1 MYDRRSLNCL
11 FFNVFLFFM
20 ESKHLVFTEE
30 HIFYGLIKS
39 DKVKELLNLC
49 AIDFYK
55 LNKQLEEF
63 FSKLPLRG
71 DYILEYVSSMD
82 YLYDDIISTLFFY
95 KKPYKIQEKD
105 LLWVLVKKRKN
116 SILDALLNSGFNL
129 TIFDKLIEVHDYLGI
144 NTNSDSGRDSELIA
158 EYIHN
163 NSLKSKGGFHIFDD
177 NRDKLDQNNIFLE
190 NKNSIGNFLTNVIDA
205 LDLNLKHNPLIGRNR
220 ELSRL
225 IQVILRK
232 HKSNPILFGEPGVG
246 KTILIQGLA
255 YKIKIENVPKD
266 LIGYEIYSLDIGRLI
281 SGTKYRGDLESRI
294 NRVLDFLNSRK
305 KVMLFID
312 EIHMIVGAGATSFG
326 SMDVSN
332 LLKPILTLGK
342 IKFIGATTEYEYR
355 KFFLKDKALMRRFQ
369 SIELKEP
376 GFDDTYNIL
385 QEIKKD
391 YERYHNVEYTDEAI
405 QACITMSQKYIKD
418 RFLPDKAFDILD
430 ELGSKFKLENIKRS
444 ITKDDVCDLI
454 KSVVGS
460 NIFNFEEYDSELL
473 INLENRIKKELI
485 VHDSLVFDL
494 MLNIK
499 LLKFNLL
506 ANRSTIGIFAFVGSS
521 GVGKGKLTDILS
533 EEFKIPKF
541 NINMGEYSDFSSLD
555 RLIGPVLNNDGHY
568 ESARFFKFLN
578 KSTNSIIFLSDFDKC
593 NKRVLNFF
601 LEGFKTGRIFDGL
614 GKKASLSESL
624 IVIGINVENK
634 ELNSIG
640 FKNRMRMGD
649 DFNLVLEKRFPNE
662 FLELIDHV
670 FVFQSIDEVN
680 FEKVIFNELG
690 SFAKILRDRKF
701 DVFFE
706 KSVVDYIRE
715 KIYGKG
721 YGLKSVKK
729 FIFKEVGKVL
739 IDEILFKKIENSGKI
754 KIYLDETIKYKFL

>member
-1 MYDRRSLNCL
+1 
-11 FFNVFLFFM
+11 M
-20 ESKHLVFTEE
+20 ESRHLVFTEE

-71 DYILEYVSSMD
+71 NYIPDYVSSMD
-82 YLYDDIISTLFFY
+82 YLYDDIISVLFFY

-116 SILDALLNSGFNL
+116 SILDALLSSGFNL
-129 TIFDKLIEVHDYLGI
+129 TIFDKLIEVHDYLAV
-144 NTNSDSGRDSELIA
+144 NTKSASGDSELIA

-163 NSLKSKGGFHIFDD
+163 NAPKRKGGFHIFDD
-177 NRDKLDQNNIFLE
+177 KRDELDQNNIFLE
-190 NKNSIGNFLTNVIDA
+190 SKDSIGNFLTNVIDT
-205 LDLNLKHNPLIGRNR
+205 LDLKYNPLIGRSQ

-246 KTILIQGLA
+246 KTVLIQGLA

-266 LIGYEIYSLDIGRLI
+266 LIGYEIYSLDIGRLV
-281 SGTKYRGDLESRI
+281 SGTKYRGDLESRV
-294 NRVLDFLNSRK
+294 NRVLDFLRSRK

-326 SMDVSN
+326 SMDISN

-376 GFDDTYNIL
+376 NFEDAYNIL

-405 QACITMSQKYIKD
+405 QACILMSQKYIKD

-430 ELGSKFKLENIKRS
+430 ELGSKFKLENIKRI

-454 KSVVGS
+454 KSIVGS
-460 NIFNFEEYDSELL
+460 NIFNFEEYDGELL

-485 VHDSLVFDL
+485 IHDNLVLDL
-494 MLNIK
+494 ILNVK

-506 ANRSTIGIFAFVGSS
+506 ANRSTIGIFAFIGASGS
-521 GVGKGKLTDILS
+521 GKCKLLDILS

-541 NINMGEYSDFSSLD
+541 SLNMGEYNDFNSLD
-555 RLIGPVLNNDGHY
+555 RLIGPVLSNEGYY
-568 ESARFFKFLN
+568 ESTRFFKFLN
-578 KSTNSIIFLSDFDKC
+578 KSSNSIIFLSDFDKC
-593 NKRVLNFF
+593 NKRVLDFF
-601 LEGFKTGRIFDGL
+601 LEGFKTGKLFDGL
-614 GKKASLSESL
+614 GKKVSLSESL
-624 IVIGINVENK
+624 IVISINAESK

-640 FKNRMRMGD
+640 FRNKMAGEN
-649 DFNLVLEKRFPNE
+649 DFNFILKKRLPNE

-670 FVFQSIDEVN
+670 FVFKSIDELD
-680 FEKVIFNELG
+680 FEKIIFNELNY
-690 SFAKILRDRKF
+690 FARILRDRKF

-721 YGLKSVKK
+721 YSLKSVRK
-729 FIFKEVGKVL
+729 FIFKELGKLL

-754 KIYLDETIKYKFL
+754 KIYLDKTIKYEFL

>member
-1 MYDRRSLNCL
+1 M
-11 FFNVFLFFM
+11 
-20 ESKHLVFTEE
+20 FTEE

-71 DYILEYVSSMD
+71 NYIPDYVSSMD
-82 YLYDDIISTLFFY
+82 YLYDDIISVLFFY

-116 SILDALLNSGFNL
+116 SILDALLSSGFNL
-129 TIFDKLIEVHDYLGI
+129 TIFDKLIEVHDYLAV
-144 NTNSDSGRDSELIA
+144 NTKSASGDSELIA

-163 NSLKSKGGFHIFDD
+163 NVPKRKGGFHIFDD
-177 NRDKLDQNNIFLE
+177 KRDELDQNNIFLE
-190 NKNSIGNFLTNVIDA
+190 SKDSIGNFLTNVIDT
-205 LDLNLKHNPLIGRNR
+205 LDLKYNPLIGRSQ

-246 KTILIQGLA
+246 KTVLIQGLA

-266 LIGYEIYSLDIGRLI
+266 LIGYEIYSLDIGRLV
-281 SGTKYRGDLESRI
+281 SGTKYRGDLESRV
-294 NRVLDFLNSRK
+294 NRVLDFLSSRK

-326 SMDVSN
+326 SMDISN

-376 GFDDTYNIL
+376 NFEDAYNIL

-405 QACITMSQKYIKD
+405 QACILMSQKYIKD

-430 ELGSKFKLENIKRS
+430 ELGSKFKLENIKRI

-454 KSVVGS
+454 KSIVGS
-460 NIFNFEEYDSELL
+460 NIFNFEEYDGELL

-485 VHDSLVFDL
+485 IHDNLVLDL
-494 MLNIK
+494 ILNIK

-506 ANRSTIGIFAFVGSS
+506 ANRSTIGIFAFIGASGS
-521 GVGKGKLTDILS
+521 GKCKLLDILS

-541 NINMGEYSDFSSLD
+541 SLNMGEYSDFNSLD
-555 RLIGPVLNNDGHY
+555 RLIGPVLSNEGYY
-568 ESARFFKFLN
+568 ESTRFFKFLN
-578 KSTNSIIFLSDFDKC
+578 KSSNSIIFLSDFDKC
-593 NKRVLNFF
+593 NKRVLDFF
-601 LEGFKTGRIFDGL
+601 LEGFKTGKLFDSL
-614 GKKASLSESL
+614 GKKVSLSESL
-624 IVIGINVENK
+624 IVISINAESK

-640 FKNRMRMGD
+640 FRNKMTGEN
-649 DFNLVLEKRFPNE
+649 DFNFILKKRLPNE

-670 FVFQSIDEVN
+670 FVFKSIDELD
-680 FEKVIFNELG
+680 FEKIIFNELNY
-690 SFAKILRDRKF
+690 FARILRDRKF

-721 YGLKSVKK
+721 YSLKSVRK
-729 FIFKEVGKVL
+729 FIFKELGKLL

-754 KIYLDETIKYKFL
+754 KIYLDKTIKYEFL

>member
-1 MYDRRSLNCL
+1 
-11 FFNVFLFFM
+11 M
-20 ESKHLVFTEE
+20 ESRHLVFTEE

-71 DYILEYVSSMD
+71 NYIPDYVSSMD
-82 YLYDDIISTLFFY
+82 YLYDDIISVLFFY

-116 SILDALLNSGFNL
+116 SILDALLSSGFNL
-129 TIFDKLIEVHDYLGI
+129 TIFDKLIEVHDYLAV
-144 NTNSDSGRDSELIA
+144 NTKSASGDSELIA

-163 NSLKSKGGFHIFDD
+163 NAPKMKGGFHIFDD
-177 NRDKLDQNNIFLE
+177 KRDELDQNNIFLE
-190 NKNSIGNFLTNVIDA
+190 SKDSIGNFLTNVIDT
-205 LDLNLKHNPLIGRNR
+205 LDLKYNPLIGRSQ

-246 KTILIQGLA
+246 KTVLIQGLA

-266 LIGYEIYSLDIGRLI
+266 LIGYEIYSLDIGRLV
-281 SGTKYRGDLESRI
+281 SGTKYRGDLESRV
-294 NRVLDFLNSRK
+294 NRVLDFLSSRK

-326 SMDVSN
+326 SMDISN

-376 GFDDTYNIL
+376 NFEDAYNIL

-405 QACITMSQKYIKD
+405 QACILMSQKYIKD

-430 ELGSKFKLENIKRS
+430 ELGSKFKLENIKRI

-454 KSVVGS
+454 KSIVGS
-460 NIFNFEEYDSELL
+460 NIFNFEEYDGELL

-485 VHDSLVFDL
+485 IHDNLVLDL
-494 MLNIK
+494 ILNVK

-506 ANRSTIGIFAFVGSS
+506 ANRSTIGIFAFIGASGS
-521 GVGKGKLTDILS
+521 GKCKLMDILS

-541 NINMGEYSDFSSLD
+541 SLNMGEYNDFNSLD
-555 RLIGPVLNNDGHY
+555 RLIGPVLSNEGYY
-568 ESARFFKFLN
+568 ESTRFFKFLN
-578 KSTNSIIFLSDFDKC
+578 KSSNSIIFLSDFDKC
-593 NKRVLNFF
+593 NKRVLDFF
-601 LEGFKTGRIFDGL
+601 LEGFKTGKLFDGL
-614 GKKASLSESL
+614 GKKVSLSESL
-624 IVIGINVENK
+624 IVISINAESK

-640 FKNRMRMGD
+640 FRNKMAGEN
-649 DFNLVLEKRFPNE
+649 DFNFILKKRLPNE

-670 FVFQSIDEVN
+670 FVFKSIDELD
-680 FEKVIFNELG
+680 FEKIIFNELNY
-690 SFAKILRDRKF
+690 FARILRDRKF

-721 YGLKSVKK
+721 YSLKSVRK
-729 FIFKEVGKVL
+729 FIFKELGKLL

-754 KIYLDETIKYKFL
+754 KIYLDKTIKYEFL

>member
-1 MYDRRSLNCL
+1 M
-11 FFNVFLFFM
+11 
-20 ESKHLVFTEE
+20 FTEE

-71 DYILEYVSSMD
+71 NYIPDYVSSMD
-82 YLYDDIISTLFFY
+82 YLYDDIISVLFFY

-116 SILDALLNSGFNL
+116 SILDALLSSGFNL
-129 TIFDKLIEVHDYLGI
+129 TIFDKLIEAHDYLAV
-144 NTNSDSGRDSELIA
+144 NTKSASGDSELIA

-163 NSLKSKGGFHIFDD
+163 NAPKRKGGFHIFDD
-177 NRDKLDQNNIFLE
+177 KRDELDQNNIFLE
-190 NKNSIGNFLTNVIDA
+190 SKDSIGNFLTNVIDT
-205 LDLNLKHNPLIGRNR
+205 LDLKYNPLIGRSQ

-246 KTILIQGLA
+246 KTVLIQGLA

-266 LIGYEIYSLDIGRLI
+266 LIGYEIYSLDIGRLV
-281 SGTKYRGDLESRI
+281 SGTKYRGDLESRV
-294 NRVLDFLNSRK
+294 NRVLDFLSSRK

-326 SMDVSN
+326 SMDISN

-376 GFDDTYNIL
+376 NFEDAYNIL

-405 QACITMSQKYIKD
+405 QACILMSQKYIKD

-430 ELGSKFKLENIKRS
+430 ELGSKFKLENIKRI

-454 KSVVGS
+454 KSIVGS
-460 NIFNFEEYDSELL
+460 NIFNFEEYDGELL

-485 VHDSLVFDL
+485 MHDNLVLDL
-494 MLNIK
+494 ILNIK

-506 ANRSTIGIFAFVGSS
+506 ANRSTIGIFAFIGASGS
-521 GVGKGKLTDILS
+521 GKCKLMDILS

-541 NINMGEYSDFSSLD
+541 TLNMGEYSDFNSLD
-555 RLIGPVLNNDGHY
+555 RLIGPVLSNEGYY
-568 ESARFFKFLN
+568 ESTRFFKFLN
-578 KSTNSIIFLSDFDKC
+578 KSSNSIIFLSDFDKC
-593 NKRVLNFF
+593 NKRVLDFF
-601 LEGFKTGRIFDGL
+601 LEGFKTGKLFDGL
-614 GKKASLSESL
+614 GKKVSLSESL
-624 IVIGINVENK
+624 IVISINAESK

-640 FKNRMRMGD
+640 FKNKMAGEN
-649 DFNLVLEKRFPNE
+649 DFNFILKKRLPNE

-670 FVFQSIDEVN
+670 FVFKSIDELD
-680 FEKVIFNELG
+680 FEKIIFNELNY
-690 SFAKILRDRKF
+690 FARILRDRKF

-721 YGLKSVKK
+721 YSLKSVRK
-729 FIFKEVGKVL
+729 FIFKELGKLL

-754 KIYLDETIKYKFL
+754 KIYLDKTIKYEFL

>member
-1 MYDRRSLNCL
+1 MYDRRALNCL
-11 FFNVFLFFM
+11 FFNTFLFFM

-39 DKVKELLNLC
+39 DKIKELLNFC
-49 AIDFYK
+49 TIDFYK

-63 FSKLPLRG
+63 FSKLPLR
-71 DYILEYVSSMD
+71 DNYIPDNVSSID
-82 YLYDDIISTLFFY
+82 YLYEDIISILFFY

-129 TIFDKLIEVHDYLGI
+129 TIFDKLIEVHDYLAL
-144 NTNSDSGRDSELIA
+144 NTKSASGYDGELIA

-163 NSLKSKGGFHIFDD
+163 NAPKSKGGFHIFND
-177 NRDKLDQNNIFLE
+177 NRSKLDQNNIFLE
-190 NKNSIGNFLTNVIDA
+190 NKDSIGNFLTNVIDS
-205 LDLNLKHNPLIGRNR
+205 LDLKHNPLIGRKQ
-220 ELSRL
+220 ELFRL
-225 IQVILRK
+225 IQIILRK

-246 KTILIQGLA
+246 KTVLIQGLA
-255 YKIKIENVPKD
+255 YKIKTENVPKD

-305 KVMLFID
+305 KVILFID

-326 SMDVSN
+326 SMDISN

-342 IKFIGATTEYEYR
+342 IKFIGATTECEYR

-376 GFDDTYNIL
+376 NFDDTYNIL

-391 YERYHNVEYTDEAI
+391 YERYHNVEYTEEAI
-405 QACITMSQKYIKD
+405 QACIVMSQKYIKD

-430 ELGSKFKLENIKRS
+430 ELGSKFKLENIKRI

-454 KSVVGS
+454 KSLVGS
-460 NIFNFEEYDSELL
+460 NIFNFEEYNSELL

-485 VHDSLVFDL
+485 INDSLASDL
-494 MLNIK
+494 ILNIK
-499 LLKFNLL
+499 LLKFNILT
-506 ANRSTIGIFAFVGSS
+506 NRSTIGIFAFIGAS
-521 GVGKGKLTDILS
+521 GVGKCKLVDILS
-533 EEFKIPKF
+533 EELKIPKF
-541 NINMGEYSDFSSLD
+541 TLNMSEYGDFNSLD
-555 RLIGPVLNNDGHY
+555 RLIGPVLSNEGYY
-568 ESARFFKFLN
+568 ESTRFFKFLN
-578 KSTNSIIFLSDFDKC
+578 KFSNSIIFLSDFDKC
-593 NKRVLNFF
+593 NKRVLDFF
-601 LEGFKTGRIFDGL
+601 LEGFKTGKLFDGL
-614 GKKASLSESL
+614 GRKVSLSESL
-624 IVIGINVENK
+624 IVISVNAENN

-640 FKNRMRMGD
+640 FKNKMAGEN
-649 DFNLVLEKRFPNE
+649 DFNLILEKRFPNE
-662 FLELIDHV
+662 FLELIDYV
-670 FVFQSIDEVN
+670 FLFKFIDELD
-680 FEKVIFNELG
+680 FEKIIFNELNH
-690 SFAKILRDRKF
+690 FARILRDKKF
-701 DVFFE
+701 DIFFE

-715 KIYGKG
+715 KVYGKG
-721 YGLKSVKK
+721 YGLRSVKK
-729 FIFKEVGKVL
+729 FIFKEVGKLL

-754 KIYLDETIKYKFL
+754 KIYLDETIIKYEFL

>member
-1 MYDRRSLNCL
+1 MYDRRALNCL
-11 FFNVFLFFM
+11 FFNTFLFFM
-20 ESKHLVFTEE
+20 ESRHLVFTEE

-71 DYILEYVSSMD
+71 NYIPDYVSSMD
-82 YLYDDIISTLFFY
+82 YLYDDIISVLFFY

-116 SILDALLNSGFNL
+116 SILDALLSSGFNL
-129 TIFDKLIEVHDYLGI
+129 TIFDKLIEAHDYLAV
-144 NTNSDSGRDSELIA
+144 NTKSASGDSELIA

-163 NSLKSKGGFHIFDD
+163 NAPKRKGGFHIFDD
-177 NRDKLDQNNIFLE
+177 KRDELDQNNIFLE
-190 NKNSIGNFLTNVIDA
+190 SKDSIGNFLTNVIDT
-205 LDLNLKHNPLIGRNR
+205 LDLKYNPLIGRSQ

-246 KTILIQGLA
+246 KTVLIQGLA

-266 LIGYEIYSLDIGRLI
+266 LIGYEIYSLDIGRLV
-281 SGTKYRGDLESRI
+281 SGTKYRGDLESRV
-294 NRVLDFLNSRK
+294 NRVLDFLSSRK

-326 SMDVSN
+326 SMDISN

-376 GFDDTYNIL
+376 NFEDAYNIL

-405 QACITMSQKYIKD
+405 QACILMSQKYIKD

-430 ELGSKFKLENIKRS
+430 ELGSKFKLENIKRI

-454 KSVVGS
+454 KSIVGS
-460 NIFNFEEYDSELL
+460 NIFNFEEYDGELL

-485 VHDSLVFDL
+485 IHDNLVLDL
-494 MLNIK
+494 ILNIK

-506 ANRSTIGIFAFVGSS
+506 ANRSTIGIFAFIGASGS
-521 GVGKGKLTDILS
+521 GKCKLMDILS

-541 NINMGEYSDFSSLD
+541 SLNMGEYNDFNSLD
-555 RLIGPVLNNDGHY
+555 RLIGPVLSNEGYY
-568 ESARFFKFLN
+568 ESTRFFKFLN
-578 KSTNSIIFLSDFDKC
+578 KSSNSIIFLSDFDKC
-593 NKRVLNFF
+593 NKRVLDFF
-601 LEGFKTGRIFDGL
+601 LEGFKTGKLFDGL
-614 GKKASLSESL
+614 GKKVSLSESL
-624 IVIGINVENK
+624 IVISINAESK

-640 FKNRMRMGD
+640 FRNKMAGEN
-649 DFNLVLEKRFPNE
+649 DFNFILKKRLPNE

-670 FVFQSIDEVN
+670 FVFKSIDELD
-680 FEKVIFNELG
+680 FEKIIFNELNY
-690 SFAKILRDRKF
+690 FARILRDRKF

-721 YGLKSVKK
+721 YSLKSVRK
-729 FIFKEVGKVL
+729 FIFKELGKLL

-754 KIYLDETIKYKFL
+754 KIYLDKTIKYEFL

>member
-1 MYDRRSLNCL
+1 MYDRRALNCL
-11 FFNVFLFFM
+11 FFNTFLFFM
-20 ESKHLVFTEE
+20 ESRHLVFTEE

-71 DYILEYVSSMD
+71 NYIPDYVSSMD
-82 YLYDDIISTLFFY
+82 YLYDDIISVLFFY

-116 SILDALLNSGFNL
+116 SILDALLSSGFNL
-129 TIFDKLIEVHDYLGI
+129 TIFDKLIEVHDYLAV
-144 NTNSDSGRDSELIA
+144 NTKSASGDSELIA

-163 NSLKSKGGFHIFDD
+163 NAPKRKGGFHIFDD
-177 NRDKLDQNNIFLE
+177 KRDELDQNNIFLE
-190 NKNSIGNFLTNVIDA
+190 SKDSIGNFLTNVIDT
-205 LDLNLKHNPLIGRNR
+205 LDLKYNPLIGRSQ

-246 KTILIQGLA
+246 KTVLIQGLA

-266 LIGYEIYSLDIGRLI
+266 LIGYEIYSLDIGRLV
-281 SGTKYRGDLESRI
+281 SGTKYRGDLESRV
-294 NRVLDFLNSRK
+294 NRVLDFLSSRK

-326 SMDVSN
+326 SMDISN

-376 GFDDTYNIL
+376 NFEDAYNIL

-405 QACITMSQKYIKD
+405 QACILMSQKYIKD

-430 ELGSKFKLENIKRS
+430 ELGSKFKLENTKRI

-454 KSVVGS
+454 KSIVGS
-460 NIFNFEEYDSELL
+460 NIFNFEEYDGELL

-485 VHDSLVFDL
+485 IHDNLVLDL
-494 MLNIK
+494 ILNVK

-506 ANRSTIGIFAFVGSS
+506 ANRSTIGIFAFIGASGS
-521 GVGKGKLTDILS
+521 GKCKLMDILS

-541 NINMGEYSDFSSLD
+541 SLNMGEYNDFNSLD
-555 RLIGPVLNNDGHY
+555 RLIGPVLSNEGYY
-568 ESARFFKFLN
+568 ESTRFFKFLN
-578 KSTNSIIFLSDFDKC
+578 KSSNSIIFLSDFDKC
-593 NKRVLNFF
+593 NKRVLDFF
-601 LEGFKTGRIFDGL
+601 LEGFKTGKLFDGL
-614 GKKASLSESL
+614 GKKVSLSESL
-624 IVIGINVENK
+624 IVISINAESK

-640 FKNRMRMGD
+640 FRNKMAGEN
-649 DFNLVLEKRFPNE
+649 DFNFILKKRLPNE

-670 FVFQSIDEVN
+670 FVFKSIDELD
-680 FEKVIFNELG
+680 FEKIIFNELNY
-690 SFAKILRDRKF
+690 FARILRDRKF

-721 YGLKSVKK
+721 YSLKSVRK
-729 FIFKEVGKVL
+729 FIFKELGKLL

-754 KIYLDETIKYKFL
+754 KIYLDKTIKYEFL

>member
-1 MYDRRSLNCL
+1 M
-11 FFNVFLFFM
+11 
-20 ESKHLVFTEE
+20 FTEE

-71 DYILEYVSSMD
+71 NYIPDYVSSMD
-82 YLYDDIISTLFFY
+82 YLYDDIISVLFFY

-116 SILDALLNSGFNL
+116 SILDALLSSGFNL
-129 TIFDKLIEVHDYLGI
+129 TIFDKLIEVHDYLAV
-144 NTNSDSGRDSELIA
+144 NTKSVSGDSELIA

-163 NSLKSKGGFHIFDD
+163 NAPKMKGGFHIFDD
-177 NRDKLDQNNIFLE
+177 KRDELDQNNIFLE
-190 NKNSIGNFLTNVIDA
+190 SKDSIGNFLTNVIDT
-205 LDLNLKHNPLIGRNR
+205 LDLKYNPLIGRNR

-246 KTILIQGLA
+246 KTVLIQGLA

-266 LIGYEIYSLDIGRLI
+266 LIGYEIYSLDIGRLV
-281 SGTKYRGDLESRI
+281 SGTKYRGDLESRV
-294 NRVLDFLNSRK
+294 NRVLDFLSSRK

-326 SMDVSN
+326 SMDISN

-376 GFDDTYNIL
+376 NFEDAYNIL

-405 QACITMSQKYIKD
+405 QACILMSQKYIKD

-430 ELGSKFKLENIKRS
+430 ELGSKFKLENIKRI

-454 KSVVGS
+454 KSIVGS
-460 NIFNFEEYDSELL
+460 NIFNFEEYDGELL

-485 VHDSLVFDL
+485 IHDNLVLDL
-494 MLNIK
+494 ILNIK

-506 ANRSTIGIFAFVGSS
+506 ANRSTIGIFAFIGASGS
-521 GVGKGKLTDILS
+521 GKCKLMDILS

-541 NINMGEYSDFSSLD
+541 SLNMGEYSDFNSLD
-555 RLIGPVLNNDGHY
+555 RLIGPVLSNEGYY
-568 ESARFFKFLN
+568 ESTRFFKFLN
-578 KSTNSIIFLSDFDKC
+578 KSSNSIIFLSDFDKC
-593 NKRVLNFF
+593 NKRVLDFF
-601 LEGFKTGRIFDGL
+601 LEGFKTGKLFDGL
-614 GKKASLSESL
+614 GKKVSLSESL
-624 IVIGINVENK
+624 IVISINAESK

-640 FKNRMRMGD
+640 FKNKMAGEN
-649 DFNLVLEKRFPNE
+649 DFNFILKKRLPNE

-670 FVFQSIDEVN
+670 FVFKSIDELD
-680 FEKVIFNELG
+680 FEKIIFNELNY
-690 SFAKILRDRKF
+690 FARILRDRKF

-721 YGLKSVKK
+721 YSLKSVRK
-729 FIFKEVGKVL
+729 FIFKELGKLL

-754 KIYLDETIKYKFL
+754 KIYLDKTIKYEFL

>member
-1 MYDRRSLNCL
+1 MYDRRALNCL
-11 FFNVFLFFM
+11 FFNTFLFFM

-39 DKVKELLNLC
+39 DKVKELLSLC
-49 AIDFYK
+49 TIDFDK

-63 FSKLPLRG
+63 FSKLPLR
-71 DYILEYVSSMD
+71 DNYIPDYVSSMD
-82 YLYDDIISTLFFY
+82 YLYDDIIGVLFFY

-105 LLWVLVKKRKN
+105 LLWVLIKKRKN
-116 SILDALLNSGFNL
+116 SILDALVNSGFNL
-129 TIFDKLIEVHDYLGI
+129 TIFDKLIEVHDYLAA
-144 NTNSDSGRDSELIA
+144 NTKSDSGYGSELIA

-163 NSLKSKGGFHIFDD
+163 NAPKSKGGFHIFED
-177 NRDKLDQNNIFLE
+177 NCDKLDKNNIFLE
-190 NKNSIGNFLTNVIDA
+190 NKDPIGNFLTNVIDT
-205 LDLNLKHNPLIGRNR
+205 LNVKYNPLIGRKR

-246 KTILIQGLA
+246 KTVLIQGLA
-255 YKIKIENVPKD
+255 YKIKIENVPAD
-266 LIGYEIYSLDIGRLI
+266 LIGYEIYSLDIGRLV

-305 KVMLFID
+305 KVILFID

-326 SMDVSN
+326 SMDISN

-355 KFFLKDKALMRRFQ
+355 KFFLKDKALIRRFQ
-369 SIELKEP
+369 CIELKEP
-376 GFDDTYNIL
+376 NFDDTYIIL

-405 QACITMSQKYIKD
+405 QACIVMSQKYIKD

-430 ELGSKFKLENIKRS
+430 ELGSKFKLENIKRT

-454 KSVVGS
+454 KSFVGS

-485 VHDSLVFDL
+485 IEDSLVFDL
-494 MLNIK
+494 ILNIK

-506 ANRSTIGIFAFVGSS
+506 TNRSTIGLFAFIGAS
-521 GVGKGKLTDILS
+521 GTGKYKLTDILS

-541 NINMGEYSDFSSLD
+541 SLNMSEYSDFNALD
-555 RLIGPVLNNDGHY
+555 RLIGPVLSNEGYY
-568 ESARFFKFLN
+568 ESTRFFKFLN
-578 KSTNSIIFLSDFDKC
+578 KSSNSIIFLSDFDKC
-593 NKRVLNFF
+593 NKRVLDFF
-601 LEGFKTGRIFDGL
+601 LEGFKTGKLFDGF
-614 GKKASLSESL
+614 GKKVSLSESL
-624 IVIGINVENK
+624 IVISVNAEGN

-640 FKNRMRMGD
+640 FKNKIAEGND
-649 DFNLVLEKRFPNE
+649 VNFILKKRFPNE
-662 FLELIDHV
+662 FLDLIDHV
-670 FVFQSIDEVN
+670 FVFKSIDELD
-680 FEKVIFNELG
+680 FEKIILNELNC
-690 SFAKILRDRKF
+690 FAKILKDRKF

-729 FIFKEVGKVL
+729 FIFKEVGKLL
-739 IDEILFKKIENSGKI
+739 IDEILFKKIENFGKI
-754 KIYLDETIKYKFL
+754 KIYLDETIKYEFL

>member
-1 MYDRRSLNCL
+1 
-11 FFNVFLFFM
+11 M
-20 ESKHLVFTEE
+20 ESRHLVFTEE

-71 DYILEYVSSMD
+71 NYIPDYVSSMD
-82 YLYDDIISTLFFY
+82 YLYDDIISVLFFY

-116 SILDALLNSGFNL
+116 SILDALLSSGFNL
-129 TIFDKLIEVHDYLGI
+129 TIFDKLIEVHDYLAV
-144 NTNSDSGRDSELIA
+144 NTKSASGDSELIA

-163 NSLKSKGGFHIFDD
+163 NAPKRKGGFHIFDD
-177 NRDKLDQNNIFLE
+177 KRDELDQNNIFLE
-190 NKNSIGNFLTNVIDA
+190 SKDSIGNFLTNVIDT
-205 LDLNLKHNPLIGRNR
+205 LDLKYNPLIGRSQ

-246 KTILIQGLA
+246 KTVLIQGLA

-266 LIGYEIYSLDIGRLI
+266 LIGYEIYSLDIGRLV
-281 SGTKYRGDLESRI
+281 SGTKYRGDLESRV
-294 NRVLDFLNSRK
+294 NRVLDFLSSRK

-326 SMDVSN
+326 SMDISN

-376 GFDDTYNIL
+376 NFEDAYNIL

-405 QACITMSQKYIKD
+405 QACILMSQKYIKD

-430 ELGSKFKLENIKRS
+430 ELGSKFKLENIKRI

-454 KSVVGS
+454 KSIVGS
-460 NIFNFEEYDSELL
+460 NIFNFEEYDGELL
-473 INLENRIKKELI
+473 INLENRIKK
-485 VHDSLVFDL
+485 
-494 MLNIK
+494 
-499 LLKFNLL
+499 NLL
-506 ANRSTIGIFAFVGSS
+506 YMITW
-521 GVGKGKLTDILS
+521 
-533 EEFKIPKF
+533 
-541 NINMGEYSDFSSLD
+541 Y
-555 RLIGPVLNNDGHY
+555 LI
-568 ESARFFKFLN
+568 
-578 KSTNSIIFLSDFDKC
+578 
-593 NKRVLNFF
+593 
-601 LEGFKTGRIFDGL
+601 
-614 GKKASLSESL
+614 
-624 IVIGINVENK
+624 
-634 ELNSIG
+634 
-640 FKNRMRMGD
+640 
-649 DFNLVLEKRFPNE
+649 
-662 FLELIDHV
+662 
-670 FVFQSIDEVN
+670 
-680 FEKVIFNELG
+680 
-690 SFAKILRDRKF
+690 
-701 DVFFE
+701 
-706 KSVVDYIRE
+706 
-715 KIYGKG
+715 
-721 YGLKSVKK
+721 
-729 FIFKEVGKVL
+729 
-739 IDEILFKKIENSGKI
+739 
-754 KIYLDETIKYKFL
+754 

>member
-1 MYDRRSLNCL
+1 MYDRRALNCL
-11 FFNVFLFFM
+11 FFNTFLFFM
-20 ESKHLVFTEE
+20 ESRHLVFTEE

-71 DYILEYVSSMD
+71 NYIPDYVSSMD
-82 YLYDDIISTLFFY
+82 YLYDDIISVLFFY

-116 SILDALLNSGFNL
+116 SILDALLSSGFNL
-129 TIFDKLIEVHDYLGI
+129 TIFDKLIEVHDYLAV
-144 NTNSDSGRDSELIA
+144 NTKSASGDSELIA

-163 NSLKSKGGFHIFDD
+163 NAPKRKGGFHIFDD
-177 NRDKLDQNNIFLE
+177 KRDELDQNNIFLE
-190 NKNSIGNFLTNVIDA
+190 SKDSIGNFLTNVIDT
-205 LDLNLKHNPLIGRNR
+205 LDLKYNPLIGRSQ

-246 KTILIQGLA
+246 KTVLIQGLA

-266 LIGYEIYSLDIGRLI
+266 LIGYEIYSLDIGRLV
-281 SGTKYRGDLESRI
+281 SGTKYRGDLESRV
-294 NRVLDFLNSRK
+294 NRVLDFLSSRK

-326 SMDVSN
+326 SMDISN

-376 GFDDTYNIL
+376 NFEDAYNIL

-405 QACITMSQKYIKD
+405 QACILMSQKYIKD

-430 ELGSKFKLENIKRS
+430 ELGSKFKLENIKRI

-454 KSVVGS
+454 KSIVGS
-460 NIFNFEEYDSELL
+460 NIFNFEEYDGELL

-485 VHDSLVFDL
+485 IHDNLVLDL
-494 MLNIK
+494 ILNIK

-506 ANRSTIGIFAFVGSS
+506 ANRSTIGIFAFIGASGS
-521 GVGKGKLTDILS
+521 GKCKLMDILS

-541 NINMGEYSDFSSLD
+541 SLNMGEYNDFNSLD
-555 RLIGPVLNNDGHY
+555 RLIGPVLSNEGYY
-568 ESARFFKFLN
+568 ESTRFFKFLN
-578 KSTNSIIFLSDFDKC
+578 KSSNSIIFLSDFDKC
-593 NKRVLNFF
+593 NKRVLDFF
-601 LEGFKTGRIFDGL
+601 LEGFKTGKLFDGL
-614 GKKASLSESL
+614 GKKVSLSESL
-624 IVIGINVENK
+624 IVISINAESK

-640 FKNRMRMGD
+640 FRNKMAGEN
-649 DFNLVLEKRFPNE
+649 DFNFILKKRLPNE

-670 FVFQSIDEVN
+670 FVFKSIDELD
-680 FEKVIFNELG
+680 FEKIIFNELNY
-690 SFAKILRDRKF
+690 FARILRDRKF

-721 YGLKSVKK
+721 YSLKSVRK
-729 FIFKEVGKVL
+729 FIFKELGKLL

-754 KIYLDETIKYKFL
+754 KIYLDETIKYEFL

>member
-1 MYDRRSLNCL
+1 MGAC
-11 FFNVFLFFM
+11 
-20 ESKHLVFTEE
+20 
-30 HIFYGLIKS
+30 
-39 DKVKELLNLC
+39 
-49 AIDFYK
+49 
-55 LNKQLEEF
+55 Q
-63 FSKLPLRG
+63 
-71 DYILEYVSSMD
+71 
-82 YLYDDIISTLFFY
+82 
-95 KKPYKIQEKD
+95 
-105 LLWVLVKKRKN
+105 KRKN
-116 SILDALLNSGFNL
+116 SILDALLSSGFNL
-129 TIFDKLIEVHDYLGI
+129 TIFDKLIEAHDYLAV
-144 NTNSDSGRDSELIA
+144 NTKSASGDSELIA

-163 NSLKSKGGFHIFDD
+163 NAPKRKGGFHIFDD
-177 NRDKLDQNNIFLE
+177 KRDELDQNNIFLE
-190 NKNSIGNFLTNVIDA
+190 SKDSIGNFLTNVIDT
-205 LDLNLKHNPLIGRNR
+205 LDLKYNPLIGRSQ

-246 KTILIQGLA
+246 KTVLIQGLA

-266 LIGYEIYSLDIGRLI
+266 LIGYEIYSLDIGRLV
-281 SGTKYRGDLESRI
+281 SGTKYRGDLESRV
-294 NRVLDFLNSRK
+294 NRVLDFLSSRK

-326 SMDVSN
+326 SMDISN

-376 GFDDTYNIL
+376 NFEDAYNIL

-405 QACITMSQKYIKD
+405 QACILMSQKYIKD

-430 ELGSKFKLENIKRS
+430 ELGSKFKLENIKRI

-454 KSVVGS
+454 KSIVGS
-460 NIFNFEEYDSELL
+460 NIFNFEEYDGELL

-485 VHDSLVFDL
+485 MHDNLVLDL
-494 MLNIK
+494 ILNIK

-506 ANRSTIGIFAFVGSS
+506 ANRSTIGIFAFIGASGS
-521 GVGKGKLTDILS
+521 GKCKLMDILS

-541 NINMGEYSDFSSLD
+541 SLNMGEYNDFNSLD
-555 RLIGPVLNNDGHY
+555 RLIGPVLSNEGYY
-568 ESARFFKFLN
+568 ESTRFFKFLN
-578 KSTNSIIFLSDFDKC
+578 KSSNSIIFLSDFDKC
-593 NKRVLNFF
+593 NKRVLDFF
-601 LEGFKTGRIFDGL
+601 LEGFKTGKLFDGL
-614 GKKASLSESL
+614 GKKVSLSESL
-624 IVIGINVENK
+624 IVISINAESK

-640 FKNRMRMGD
+640 FRNKMAGEN
-649 DFNLVLEKRFPNE
+649 DFNFILKKRLPNE

-670 FVFQSIDEVN
+670 FVFKSIDELD
-680 FEKVIFNELG
+680 FEKIIFNELNY
-690 SFAKILRDRKF
+690 FARILRDRKF

-721 YGLKSVKK
+721 YSLKSVRK
-729 FIFKEVGKVL
+729 FIFKELGKLL

-754 KIYLDETIKYKFL
+754 KIYLDETIKYEFL

>member
-1 MYDRRSLNCL
+1 MYDRRALNCL
-11 FFNVFLFFM
+11 FFNTFLFFM
-20 ESKHLVFTEE
+20 ESRHLVFTEE

-71 DYILEYVSSMD
+71 NYIPDYVSSMD
-82 YLYDDIISTLFFY
+82 YLYDDIISVLFFY

-116 SILDALLNSGFNL
+116 SILDALLSSGFNL
-129 TIFDKLIEVHDYLGI
+129 TIFDKLIEVHDYLAV
-144 NTNSDSGRDSELIA
+144 NTKSASGDSELIA

-163 NSLKSKGGFHIFDD
+163 NAPKRKGGFHIFDD
-177 NRDKLDQNNIFLE
+177 KRDELDQNNIFLE
-190 NKNSIGNFLTNVIDA
+190 SKDSIGNFLTNVIDT
-205 LDLNLKHNPLIGRNR
+205 LDLKYNPLIGRSQ

-246 KTILIQGLA
+246 KTVLIQGLA

-266 LIGYEIYSLDIGRLI
+266 LIGYEIYSLDIGRLV
-281 SGTKYRGDLESRI
+281 SGTKYRGDLESRV
-294 NRVLDFLNSRK
+294 NRVLDFLSSRK

-326 SMDVSN
+326 SMDISN

-376 GFDDTYNIL
+376 NFEDAYNIL

-405 QACITMSQKYIKD
+405 QACILMSQKYIKD

-430 ELGSKFKLENIKRS
+430 ELGSKFKLENIKRI

-454 KSVVGS
+454 KSIVGS
-460 NIFNFEEYDSELL
+460 NIFNFEEYDGELL

-485 VHDSLVFDL
+485 IHDNLVLDL
-494 MLNIK
+494 ILNVK

-506 ANRSTIGIFAFVGSS
+506 ANRSTIGIFAFIGASGS
-521 GVGKGKLTDILS
+521 GKCKLMDILS

-541 NINMGEYSDFSSLD
+541 SLNMGEYNDFNSLD
-555 RLIGPVLNNDGHY
+555 RLIGPVLSNEGYY
-568 ESARFFKFLN
+568 ESTRFFKFLN
-578 KSTNSIIFLSDFDKC
+578 KSSNSIIFLSDFDKC
-593 NKRVLNFF
+593 NKRVLDFF
-601 LEGFKTGRIFDGL
+601 LEGFKTGKLFDGL
-614 GKKASLSESL
+614 GKKVSLSESL
-624 IVIGINVENK
+624 IVISINAESK

-640 FKNRMRMGD
+640 FKNKMAGEN
-649 DFNLVLEKRFPNE
+649 DFNFILKKRLPNE

-670 FVFQSIDEVN
+670 FVFKSIDELD
-680 FEKVIFNELG
+680 FEKIIFNELNY
-690 SFAKILRDRKF
+690 FARILRDRKF

-721 YGLKSVKK
+721 YSLKSVRK
-729 FIFKEVGKVL
+729 FIFKELGKLL

-754 KIYLDETIKYKFL
+754 KIYLDKTIKYEFL

>member
-1 MYDRRSLNCL
+1 MYDRRALNCL
-11 FFNVFLFFM
+11 FFNTFLFFM

-39 DKVKELLNLC
+39 DKVKELLDLC
-49 AIDFYK
+49 TIDFYK
-55 LNKQLEEF
+55 LNKHLEEF
-63 FSKLPLRG
+63 FGKLPLRNN
-71 DYILEYVSSMD
+71 YIPDYVSSID

-129 TIFDKLIEVHDYLGI
+129 TIFDKLIEVHDYLAV
-144 NTNSDSGRDSELIA
+144 NTKSDSGYGSELIG

-163 NSLKSKGGFHIFDD
+163 NSPKSKGGFHIFDD
-177 NRDKLDQNNIFLE
+177 NRDKPDQNNIFLE
-190 NKNSIGNFLTNVIDA
+190 NKDSIGNFLTNVIDA
-205 LDLNLKHNPLIGRNR
+205 LDLKQNPLIGRKQ

-246 KTILIQGLA
+246 KTVLIQGLA
-255 YKIKIENVPKD
+255 YKIKTENVPKD

-281 SGTKYRGDLESRI
+281 SGTKYRGDLESRM

-326 SMDVSN
+326 SMDISN

-355 KFFLKDKALMRRFQ
+355 KFFAKDKALMRRFQ

-376 GFDDTYNIL
+376 NFEDTYNIL

-391 YERYHNVEYTDEAI
+391 YERHHNVEYTDEAI
-405 QACITMSQKYIKD
+405 QACIAMSQKYIKD

-430 ELGSKFKLENIKRS
+430 ELGSKFKLENIKRI

-454 KSVVGS
+454 KSIVGS
-460 NIFNFEEYDSELL
+460 NIFNFEEYNSELL
-473 INLENRIKKELI
+473 INLENRIKKEFI
-485 VHDSLVFDL
+485 IHDSLVFDL
-494 MLNIK
+494 ILNIK

-506 ANRSTIGIFAFVGSS
+506 ANRSTIGIFAFIGAS
-521 GVGKGKLTDILS
+521 GAEKCKLTDILS

-541 NINMGEYSDFSSLD
+541 NLNMGEYSDFTSLD
-555 RLIGPVLNNDGHY
+555 RLIGPVLSNDGYY
-568 ESARFFKFLN
+568 ESTRFFKFLN
-578 KSTNSIIFLSDFDKC
+578 KFSNSIIFLSDFDKC
-593 NKRVLNFF
+593 NKRVLDFF
-601 LEGFKTGRIFDGL
+601 LEGFRTGKLFDGL
-614 GKKASLSESL
+614 GKKVSLSESL
-624 IVIGINVENK
+624 IVISVNAESN

-640 FKNRMRMGD
+640 FKNKMAGEN
-649 DFNLVLEKRFPNE
+649 DFDLILEKRFPNE
-662 FLELIDHV
+662 FLELIDYV
-670 FVFQSIDEVN
+670 FVFKSIDELD
-680 FEKVIFNELG
+680 FEKIIFNELNR
-690 SFAKILRDRKF
+690 FARMLRDRKF

-715 KIYGKG
+715 KISGKG

-729 FIFKEVGKVL
+729 FIFKEVGKLL

-754 KIYLDETIKYKFL
+754 KIYLDKTIIKYEFL

>member
-1 MYDRRSLNCL
+1 M
-11 FFNVFLFFM
+11 
-20 ESKHLVFTEE
+20 FTEE

-71 DYILEYVSSMD
+71 NYIPDYVSSMD
-82 YLYDDIISTLFFY
+82 YLYDDIISVLFFY

-116 SILDALLNSGFNL
+116 SILDALLSSGFNL
-129 TIFDKLIEVHDYLGI
+129 TIFDKLIEVHDYLAV
-144 NTNSDSGRDSELIA
+144 NTKSASGDSELIA

-163 NSLKSKGGFHIFDD
+163 NAPKRKGGFHIFDD
-177 NRDKLDQNNIFLE
+177 KRDELDQNNIFLE
-190 NKNSIGNFLTNVIDA
+190 SKDSIGNFLTNVIDT
-205 LDLNLKHNPLIGRNR
+205 LDLKYNPLIGRSQ

-225 IQVILRK
+225 IRVILRK

-246 KTILIQGLA
+246 KTVLIQGLA

-266 LIGYEIYSLDIGRLI
+266 LIGYEIYSLDIGRLV
-281 SGTKYRGDLESRI
+281 SGTKYRGDLESRV
-294 NRVLDFLNSRK
+294 NRVLDFLSSRK

-326 SMDVSN
+326 SMDISN

-376 GFDDTYNIL
+376 NFEDAYNIL

-405 QACITMSQKYIKD
+405 QACILMSQKYIKD

-430 ELGSKFKLENIKRS
+430 ELGSKFKLENIKRI

-454 KSVVGS
+454 KSIVGS
-460 NIFNFEEYDSELL
+460 NIFNFEEYDGELL

-485 VHDSLVFDL
+485 IHDSLVLDL
-494 MLNIK
+494 ILNIK

-506 ANRSTIGIFAFVGSS
+506 ANRSTIGIFAFIGASGS
-521 GVGKGKLTDILS
+521 GKCKLLDILS

-541 NINMGEYSDFSSLD
+541 SLNMGEYSDFNSLD
-555 RLIGPVLNNDGHY
+555 RLIGPVLSNEGYY
-568 ESARFFKFLN
+568 ESTRFFKFLN
-578 KSTNSIIFLSDFDKC
+578 KSSNSIIFLSDFDKC
-593 NKRVLNFF
+593 NKRVLDFF
-601 LEGFKTGRIFDGL
+601 LEGFKTGKLFDSL
-614 GKKASLSESL
+614 GKKVSLSESL
-624 IVIGINVENK
+624 IVISINAESK

-640 FKNRMRMGD
+640 FRNKMTGEN
-649 DFNLVLEKRFPNE
+649 DFNFILKKRLPNE

-670 FVFQSIDEVN
+670 FVFKSIDELD
-680 FEKVIFNELG
+680 FEKIIFNELNY
-690 SFAKILRDRKF
+690 FARILRDRKF

-721 YGLKSVKK
+721 YSLKSVRK
-729 FIFKEVGKVL
+729 FIFKELGKLL

-754 KIYLDETIKYKFL
+754 KIYLDKTIKYEFL

>member
-1 MYDRRSLNCL
+1 MYDRRALNCL
-11 FFNVFLFFM
+11 FLNTFLFFI

-39 DKVKELLNLC
+39 DKVKELLSLC
-49 AIDFYK
+49 TIDFDK
-55 LNKQLEEF
+55 LNKQLKEF
-63 FSKLPLRG
+63 FSKLPLR
-71 DYILEYVSSMD
+71 DNYIPDYVSSMD
-82 YLYDDIISTLFFY
+82 YLYDDIIGVLFFY

-116 SILDALLNSGFNL
+116 SILDTLVNSGFNL
-129 TIFDKLIEVHDYLGI
+129 TIFDKLIEVHDYLAV
-144 NTNSDSGRDSELIA
+144 NAKSDSVYGGELIA
-158 EYIHN
+158 EYIN
-163 NSLKSKGGFHIFDD
+163 NNAQKSKGGFHIFDNNSD
-177 NRDKLDQNNIFLE
+177 QLDKNNIFLE
-190 NKNSIGNFLTNVIDA
+190 NKDSIGNFLTNVIDT
-205 LDLNLKHNPLIGRNR
+205 LDLKHNPLIGRKR

-225 IQVILRK
+225 IQVILKK

-246 KTILIQGLA
+246 KTVLIQGLA
-255 YKIKIENVPKD
+255 YKIKIEDVPAD

-305 KVMLFID
+305 KVILFID

-326 SMDVSN
+326 SMDISN

-355 KFFLKDKALMRRFQ
+355 KFFLKDKALIRRFQ

-376 GFDDTYNIL
+376 NFDDTYIIL

-391 YERYHNVEYTDEAI
+391 YEKYHNVEYTDEAI
-405 QACITMSQKYIKD
+405 QACIVMSQKYIKD

-430 ELGSKFKLENIKRS
+430 ELGSKFKLENIKRI

-454 KSVVGS
+454 KSFVGS
-460 NIFNFEEYDSELL
+460 NIFNFEEYNSELL

-485 VHDSLVFDL
+485 IEDSLVFDL
-494 MLNIK
+494 ILNIK

-506 ANRSTIGIFAFVGSS
+506 ANRNTIGLFAFIGAS
-521 GVGKGKLTDILS
+521 GAGKCKLTDILS

-541 NINMGEYSDFSSLD
+541 SLNMSEYSDFNALD
-555 RLIGPVLNNDGHY
+555 RLIGPVLSNEGYY
-568 ESARFFKFLN
+568 ESTRFFKFLN
-578 KSTNSIIFLSDFDKC
+578 KSSNSIIFLSDFDKC
-593 NKRVLNFF
+593 NKRVLEFF
-601 LEGFKTGRIFDGL
+601 LEGFKTGKLFDGL
-614 GKKASLSESL
+614 GKKVSLSESL
-624 IVIGINVENK
+624 IVISVNAEGN

-640 FKNRMRMGD
+640 FKNKIAERND
-649 DFNLVLEKRFPNE
+649 VDFILKKRFPNE
-662 FLELIDHV
+662 FLDLIDHV
-670 FVFQSIDEVN
+670 FVFKSIDELD
-680 FEKVIFNELG
+680 FEKIILNELNR
-690 SFAKILRDRKF
+690 FAKILKDKKF

-721 YGLKSVKK
+721 YGLKIIKK
-729 FIFKEVGKVL
+729 FIFKEVGKLL
-739 IDEILFKKIENSGKI
+739 IDEILFKKIENFGKI
-754 KIYLDETIKYKFL
+754 KIYLDETIKYEFL

>member
-1 MYDRRSLNCL
+1 MYDRRALNCL
-11 FFNVFLFFM
+11 FFNTFLFFM
-20 ESKHLVFTEE
+20 ESRHLVFTEE

-71 DYILEYVSSMD
+71 NYIPDYVSSMD
-82 YLYDDIISTLFFY
+82 YLYDDIISVLFFY

-116 SILDALLNSGFNL
+116 SILDALLSSGFNL
-129 TIFDKLIEVHDYLGI
+129 TIFDKLIEVHDYLAV
-144 NTNSDSGRDSELIA
+144 NTKSASGDSELIA

-163 NSLKSKGGFHIFDD
+163 NAPKMKGGFHIFDD
-177 NRDKLDQNNIFLE
+177 KRDELDQNNIFLE
-190 NKNSIGNFLTNVIDA
+190 SKDSIGNFLTNVIDT
-205 LDLNLKHNPLIGRNR
+205 LDLKYNPLIGRSQ

-246 KTILIQGLA
+246 KTVLIQGLA

-266 LIGYEIYSLDIGRLI
+266 LIGYEIYSLDIGRLV
-281 SGTKYRGDLESRI
+281 SGTKYRGDLESRV
-294 NRVLDFLNSRK
+294 NRVLDFLSSRK

-326 SMDVSN
+326 SMDISN

-376 GFDDTYNIL
+376 NFEDAYNIL

-405 QACITMSQKYIKD
+405 QACIFMSQKYIKD

-430 ELGSKFKLENIKRS
+430 ELGSKFRLENTKRI

-454 KSVVGS
+454 KSIVGS

-485 VHDSLVFDL
+485 IHDNLVLDL
-494 MLNIK
+494 ILNIK

-506 ANRSTIGIFAFVGSS
+506 ANRSTIGIFAFIGASGS
-521 GVGKGKLTDILS
+521 GKCKLMDILS

-541 NINMGEYSDFSSLD
+541 TLNMGEYSDFNSLD
-555 RLIGPVLNNDGHY
+555 RLIGPVLSNEGYY
-568 ESARFFKFLN
+568 ESTRFFKFLN
-578 KSTNSIIFLSDFDKC
+578 KSSNSIIFLSDFDKC
-593 NKRVLNFF
+593 NKRVLDFF
-601 LEGFKTGRIFDGL
+601 LEGFKTGKLFDGL
-614 GKKASLSESL
+614 GKKVSLSESL
-624 IVIGINVENK
+624 IVISINAESK

-640 FKNRMRMGD
+640 FKNKMAGGN
-649 DFNLVLEKRFPNE
+649 DFNFILKKRLPNE

-670 FVFQSIDEVN
+670 FVFKSIDELD
-680 FEKVIFNELG
+680 FEKIIFNELNY
-690 SFAKILRDRKF
+690 FARILRDRKF

-721 YGLKSVKK
+721 YSLKSVRK
-729 FIFKEVGKVL
+729 FIFKELGKLL

-754 KIYLDETIKYKFL
+754 KIYLDKTIKYEFL

>member
-1 MYDRRSLNCL
+1 MYDRRALNCV
-11 FFNVFLFFM
+11 FFNTFLFFM

-30 HIFYGLIKS
+30 HIFYGLIKN
-39 DKVKELLNLC
+39 DKVKELLSLC

-63 FSKLPLRG
+63 FSKLPLRVN
-71 DYILEYVSSMD
+71 YIPDYVSSMD
-82 YLYDDIISTLFFY
+82 YLYEDIISVLFFY

-116 SILDALLNSGFNL
+116 SILDALISSGFNL
-129 TIFDKLIEVHDYLGI
+129 TIFDKLIEVHDYLAL
-144 NTNSDSGRDSELIA
+144 NTKSASGDSELIA
-158 EYIHN
+158 EYIHSN
-163 NSLKSKGGFHIFDD
+163 APGKKGDFHIFDD
-177 NRDKLDQNNIFLE
+177 KRDKLDQNNIFLE
-190 NKNSIGNFLTNVIDA
+190 SKDSIGNFLTNVIDT
-205 LDLNLKHNPLIGRNR
+205 LDLKYNPLIGRNR
-220 ELSRL
+220 ELFRL

-246 KTILIQGLA
+246 KTVLIQGLA
-255 YKIKIENVPKD
+255 YKIKTENVPKD

-281 SGTKYRGDLESRI
+281 SGTKYRGDLESRV

-326 SMDVSN
+326 SMDISN

-376 GFDDTYNIL
+376 NFEDAYNIL

-391 YERYHNVEYTDEAI
+391 YEKYHNVEYTDEAI
-405 QACITMSQKYIKD
+405 RTCILMSQKYIKD

-430 ELGSKFKLENIKRS
+430 ELGSKFKLESIKRI
-444 ITKDDVCDLI
+444 ITKEDVCDLI
-454 KSVVGS
+454 KSIVGA

-485 VHDSLVFDL
+485 MHDNLIFDL
-494 MLNIK
+494 ILNIK

-506 ANRSTIGIFAFVGSS
+506 ANRSTIGIFAFIGASGS
-521 GVGKGKLTDILS
+521 GKCKLTDILS
-533 EEFKIPKF
+533 QEFRIPKF
-541 NINMGEYSDFSSLD
+541 SLNMGEYSDFNSLD
-555 RLIGPVLNNDGHY
+555 RLIGPVLSNEGYY
-568 ESARFFKFLN
+568 ESTRFFKFLN
-578 KSTNSIIFLSDFDKC
+578 KSSNSIIFLSDFDKC
-593 NKRVLNFF
+593 DKRVFDFF
-601 LEGFKTGRIFDGL
+601 LEGFKTGKLFDGL
-614 GKKASLSESL
+614 GKSVSLSESL
-624 IVIGINVENK
+624 IVISVNAESK

-640 FKNRMRMGD
+640 FKNKMVGEN
-649 DFNLVLEKRFPNE
+649 DFNFILEKRFSNK

-670 FVFQSIDEVN
+670 FVFKSIDELD
-680 FEKVIFNELG
+680 FEKIIFNELDC
-690 SFAKILRDRKF
+690 FARILRDRKF

-706 KSVVDYIRE
+706 KSVVDYIRA
-715 KIYGKG
+715 KIYGKS
-721 YGLKSVKK
+721 YSLKSVRK
-729 FIFKEVGKVL
+729 FIFKELGKLL

-754 KIYLDETIKYKFL
+754 KIYLDETIKYEFL

>member
-1 MYDRRSLNCL
+1 MYDRRALNCL
-11 FFNVFLFFM
+11 FFNTFLFFM
-20 ESKHLVFTEE
+20 ESRHLVFTEE

-71 DYILEYVSSMD
+71 NYIPDYVSSMD
-82 YLYDDIISTLFFY
+82 YLYDDIISVLFFY

-116 SILDALLNSGFNL
+116 SILDALLSSGFNL
-129 TIFDKLIEVHDYLGI
+129 TIFDKLIDAHDYLAV
-144 NTNSDSGRDSELIA
+144 NTKSASGDSELIA

-163 NSLKSKGGFHIFDD
+163 NAPKRKGGFHIFDD
-177 NRDKLDQNNIFLE
+177 KRDELDQNNIFLE
-190 NKNSIGNFLTNVIDA
+190 SKDSIGNFLTNVIDT
-205 LDLNLKHNPLIGRNR
+205 LDLKYNPLIGRSQ

-246 KTILIQGLA
+246 KTVLIQGLA

-266 LIGYEIYSLDIGRLI
+266 LIGYEIYSLDIGRLV
-281 SGTKYRGDLESRI
+281 SGTKYRGDLESRV
-294 NRVLDFLNSRK
+294 NRVLDFLSSRK

-326 SMDVSN
+326 SMDISN

-376 GFDDTYNIL
+376 NFEDAYNIL

-405 QACITMSQKYIKD
+405 QACILMSQKYIKD

-430 ELGSKFKLENIKRS
+430 ELGSKFKLENIKRI

-454 KSVVGS
+454 KSIVGS
-460 NIFNFEEYDSELL
+460 NIFNFEEYDGELL

-485 VHDSLVFDL
+485 MHDNLVLDL
-494 MLNIK
+494 ILNIK

-506 ANRSTIGIFAFVGSS
+506 ANRSTIGIFAFIGASGS
-521 GVGKGKLTDILS
+521 GKCKLMDILS

-541 NINMGEYSDFSSLD
+541 TLNMGEYSDFNSLD
-555 RLIGPVLNNDGHY
+555 RLIGPVLSNEGYY
-568 ESARFFKFLN
+568 ESTRFFKFLN
-578 KSTNSIIFLSDFDKC
+578 KSSNSIIFLSDFDKC
-593 NKRVLNFF
+593 NKRVLDFF
-601 LEGFKTGRIFDGL
+601 LEGFKTGKLFDGL
-614 GKKASLSESL
+614 GKKVSLSESL
-624 IVIGINVENK
+624 IVISINAESK

-640 FKNRMRMGD
+640 FKNKMAGEN
-649 DFNLVLEKRFPNE
+649 DFNFILKKRLPNE

-670 FVFQSIDEVN
+670 FVFKSIDELD
-680 FEKVIFNELG
+680 FEKIIFNELNY
-690 SFAKILRDRKF
+690 FARILRDRKF

-721 YGLKSVKK
+721 YSLKSVRK
-729 FIFKEVGKVL
+729 FIFKELGKLL

-754 KIYLDETIKYKFL
+754 KIYLDKTIKYEFL

>member
-1 MYDRRSLNCL
+1 MYDRRALNCL
-11 FFNVFLFFM
+11 FFNTFLFFM

-30 HIFYGLIKS
+30 HIFYGLIKN
-39 DKVKELLNLC
+39 DKVRELLSLC

-63 FSKLPLRG
+63 FSKLPLRVN
-71 DYILEYVSSMD
+71 YIPDYVSSMD
-82 YLYDDIISTLFFY
+82 YLYEDIISVLFFY

-116 SILDALLNSGFNL
+116 SILDALLSSGFNL
-129 TIFDKLIEVHDYLGI
+129 TIFDKLIEVHDYLAL
-144 NTNSDSGRDSELIA
+144 NTKSASGDSELIA
-158 EYIHN
+158 EYIHSN
-163 NSLKSKGGFHIFDD
+163 APKKKGGFHIFDD
-177 NRDKLDQNNIFLE
+177 KRDKLNQNNIFLE
-190 NKNSIGNFLTNVIDA
+190 SKDSIGNFLTNVIDT
-205 LDLNLKHNPLIGRNR
+205 LDLKYNPLIGRNR

-246 KTILIQGLA
+246 KTVLIQGLA
-255 YKIKIENVPKD
+255 YKIKTENVPKD

-281 SGTKYRGDLESRI
+281 SGTKYRGDLESRV
-294 NRVLDFLNSRK
+294 NRVLDFLSSRK
-305 KVMLFID
+305 KVILFID

-326 SMDVSN
+326 SMDISN

-369 SIELKEP
+369 SIEIKEP
-376 GFDDTYNIL
+376 NFEDAYNIL

-391 YERYHNVEYTDEAI
+391 YEKYHNVEYTDEAI
-405 QACITMSQKYIKD
+405 RACILMSQKYIKD

-430 ELGSKFKLENIKRS
+430 ELGSKFKLESIKRI
-444 ITKDDVCDLI
+444 ITKEDVCDLI
-454 KSVVGS
+454 KSIVGS

-485 VHDSLVFDL
+485 IHDNLVFDL
-494 MLNIK
+494 ILNIK

-506 ANRSTIGIFAFVGSS
+506 ANRSTIGIFAFIGASGS
-521 GVGKGKLTDILS
+521 GKCKLTDILS
-533 EEFKIPKF
+533 QEFKIPKF
-541 NINMGEYSDFSSLD
+541 SLNMGEYSDFNSLD
-555 RLIGPVLNNDGHY
+555 RLIGPVLSNEGY
-568 ESARFFKFLN
+568 CESTRFFKFLN
-578 KSTNSIIFLSDFDKC
+578 ESSNSIIFLSDFDKC
-593 NKRVLNFF
+593 DKRVFDFF
-601 LEGFKTGRIFDGL
+601 LEGFKTGKLFDGL
-614 GKKASLSESL
+614 GKKVSLSESL
-624 IVIGINVENK
+624 IVISVNAESK

-640 FKNRMRMGD
+640 FKNKMMGEN
-649 DFNLVLEKRFPNE
+649 DFNFILEKRFSNK

-670 FVFQSIDEVN
+670 FVFKSIEELD
-680 FEKVIFNELG
+680 FEKIIFNELDC
-690 SFAKILRDRKF
+690 FARILRDRKF

-721 YGLKSVKK
+721 YSLKSVRK
-729 FIFKEVGKVL
+729 FIFKELGKLL

-754 KIYLDETIKYKFL
+754 KIYLDETMKYEFL

>member
-1 MYDRRSLNCL
+1 MYDRRALNCL
-11 FFNVFLFFM
+11 FFNTFLFFM
-20 ESKHLVFTEE
+20 ESRHLVFTEE

-71 DYILEYVSSMD
+71 NYIPDYVSSMD
-82 YLYDDIISTLFFY
+82 YLYDDIISVLFFY

-116 SILDALLNSGFNL
+116 SILDALLSSGFNL
-129 TIFDKLIEVHDYLGI
+129 TIFDKLIEVHDYLAV
-144 NTNSDSGRDSELIA
+144 NTKSASGDSELIA

-163 NSLKSKGGFHIFDD
+163 NAPKRKGGFHIFDD
-177 NRDKLDQNNIFLE
+177 KRDELDQNNIFLE
-190 NKNSIGNFLTNVIDA
+190 SKDSIGNFLTNVIDT
-205 LDLNLKHNPLIGRNR
+205 LDLKYNPLIGRSQ

-225 IQVILRK
+225 IRVILRK

-246 KTILIQGLA
+246 KTVLIQGLA

-266 LIGYEIYSLDIGRLI
+266 LIGYEIYSLDIGRLV
-281 SGTKYRGDLESRI
+281 SGTKYRGDLESRV
-294 NRVLDFLNSRK
+294 NRVLDFLSSRK

-326 SMDVSN
+326 SMDISN

-376 GFDDTYNIL
+376 NFEDAYNIL

-405 QACITMSQKYIKD
+405 QACILMSQKYIKD

-430 ELGSKFKLENIKRS
+430 ELGSKFKLENIKRI

-454 KSVVGS
+454 KSIVGS
-460 NIFNFEEYDSELL
+460 NIFNFEEYDGELL

-485 VHDSLVFDL
+485 IHDSLVLDL
-494 MLNIK
+494 ILNIK

-506 ANRSTIGIFAFVGSS
+506 ANRSTIGIFAFIGASGS
-521 GVGKGKLTDILS
+521 GKCKLLDILS

-541 NINMGEYSDFSSLD
+541 SLNMGEYSDFNSLD
-555 RLIGPVLNNDGHY
+555 RLIGPVLSNEGYY
-568 ESARFFKFLN
+568 ESTRFFKFLN
-578 KSTNSIIFLSDFDKC
+578 KSSNSIIFLSDFDKC
-593 NKRVLNFF
+593 NKRVLDFF
-601 LEGFKTGRIFDGL
+601 LEGFKTGKLFDSL
-614 GKKASLSESL
+614 GKKVSLSESL
-624 IVIGINVENK
+624 IVISINAESK

-640 FKNRMRMGD
+640 FRNKMTGEN
-649 DFNLVLEKRFPNE
+649 DFNFILKKRLPNE

-670 FVFQSIDEVN
+670 FVFKSIDELD
-680 FEKVIFNELG
+680 FEKIIFNELNY
-690 SFAKILRDRKF
+690 FARILRDRKF

-721 YGLKSVKK
+721 YSLKSVRK
-729 FIFKEVGKVL
+729 FIFKELGKLL

-754 KIYLDETIKYKFL
+754 KIYLDKTIKYEFL

>member
-1 MYDRRSLNCL
+1 MYDRRALNCL
-11 FFNVFLFFM
+11 FFNTFLFFM

-63 FSKLPLRG
+63 FNKLPLRG
-71 DYILEYVSSMD
+71 NYIPDHVSSMD
-82 YLYDDIISTLFFY
+82 YLYDDIISALFFY

-129 TIFDKLIEVHDYLGI
+129 TIFDKLIEVHDYLAV
-144 NTNSDSGRDSELIA
+144 NTKSASGDSELISQ
-158 EYIHN
+158 YIHN
-163 NSLKSKGGFHIFDD
+163 NVPKRKGGFHIFDD
-177 NRDKLDQNNIFLE
+177 KRDKLDQDNILLE
-190 NKNSIGNFLTNVIDA
+190 SKDSIGNFLTNVIDT
-205 LDLNLKHNPLIGRNR
+205 LDLKYNPLIGRKQ

-246 KTILIQGLA
+246 KTVLIQGLA
-255 YKIKIENVPKD
+255 YKIKIDNVPKD

-281 SGTKYRGDLESRI
+281 SGTKYRGDLESRV

-312 EIHMIVGAGATSFG
+312 EIHMIIGAGATSFG
-326 SMDVSN
+326 SMDISN

-376 GFDDTYNIL
+376 DFEDTYNIL

-405 QACITMSQKYIKD
+405 QACIVMSKKYIKD

-430 ELGSKFKLENIKRS
+430 ELGSKFKLENIKRI

-454 KSVVGS
+454 KSIVGS
-460 NIFNFEEYDSELL
+460 NIFNFEEYNSQLL

-485 VHDSLVFDL
+485 IHDSLIFDL
-494 MLNIK
+494 ILNIK

-506 ANRSTIGIFAFVGSS
+506 ANRSTIGIFAFIGASGS
-521 GVGKGKLTDILS
+521 GKCKLTDILS

-541 NINMGEYSDFSSLD
+541 TLNMGEYSDFNSLD
-555 RLIGPVLNNDGHY
+555 RLIGPVLSNEGYY
-568 ESARFFKFLN
+568 ESTRFFKFLN
-578 KSTNSIIFLSDFDKC
+578 KSSNSIIFLSDFDKC
-593 NKRVLNFF
+593 NKRVLDFF
-601 LEGFKTGRIFDGL
+601 LEGFKTGKLFDGL
-614 GKKASLSESL
+614 GKKVSLSESL
-624 IVIGINVENK
+624 IVISINAESK

-640 FKNRMRMGD
+640 FKNKMAGGN
-649 DFNLVLEKRFPNE
+649 DFNLILEKRFPNE

-670 FVFQSIDEVN
+670 FVFKSIDELD
-680 FEKVIFNELG
+680 FEKIIFNELNC
-690 SFAKILRDRKF
+690 FARILRDRKF

-721 YGLKSVKK
+721 YSLKSVKK
-729 FIFKEVGKVL
+729 FIFKELGKLL

-754 KIYLDETIKYKFL
+754 KIYLDETIKYEFL

>member
-1 MYDRRSLNCL
+1 MYDRRALNCL
-11 FFNVFLFFM
+11 FFNTFLFFM

-30 HIFYGLIKS
+30 HIFYGLIKN
-39 DKVKELLNLC
+39 DKVRELLSLC

-63 FSKLPLRG
+63 FSKLPLRVN
-71 DYILEYVSSMD
+71 YIPDYVSSMD
-82 YLYDDIISTLFFY
+82 YLYEDIISVLFFY

-116 SILDALLNSGFNL
+116 SILDALLSSGFNL
-129 TIFDKLIEVHDYLGI
+129 TIFDKLIEVHDYLAL
-144 NTNSDSGRDSELIA
+144 NTKSASGDSELIA
-158 EYIHN
+158 EYIHSN
-163 NSLKSKGGFHIFDD
+163 APKKKGGFHIFDD
-177 NRDKLDQNNIFLE
+177 KRDKLNQNNIFLE
-190 NKNSIGNFLTNVIDA
+190 SKDSIGNFLTNVIDT
-205 LDLNLKHNPLIGRNR
+205 LDLKYNPLIGRNR

-246 KTILIQGLA
+246 KTVLIQGLA
-255 YKIKIENVPKD
+255 YKIKTENVPKD

-281 SGTKYRGDLESRI
+281 SGTKYRGDLESRV
-294 NRVLDFLNSRK
+294 NRVLDFLSSRK
-305 KVMLFID
+305 KVILFID

-326 SMDVSN
+326 SMDISN

-376 GFDDTYNIL
+376 NFEDAYNIL

-391 YERYHNVEYTDEAI
+391 YEKYHNVEYTDEAI
-405 QACITMSQKYIKD
+405 RACILMSQKYIKD

-430 ELGSKFKLENIKRS
+430 ELGSKFKLESIKRI
-444 ITKDDVCDLI
+444 ITKEDVCDLI
-454 KSVVGS
+454 KSIVGS

-485 VHDSLVFDL
+485 IHDNLVFDL
-494 MLNIK
+494 ILNIK

-506 ANRSTIGIFAFVGSS
+506 ANRSTIGIFAFIGASGS
-521 GVGKGKLTDILS
+521 GKCKLTDILS
-533 EEFKIPKF
+533 QEFKIPKF
-541 NINMGEYSDFSSLD
+541 SLNMGEYSDFNSLD
-555 RLIGPVLNNDGHY
+555 RLIGPVLSNEGYY
-568 ESARFFKFLN
+568 ESTRFFKFLN
-578 KSTNSIIFLSDFDKC
+578 ESSNSIIFLSDFDKC
-593 NKRVLNFF
+593 DKRVFDFF
-601 LEGFKTGRIFDGL
+601 LEGFKTGKLFDGL
-614 GKKASLSESL
+614 GKKVSLSESL
-624 IVIGINVENK
+624 IVISVNAESK

-640 FKNRMRMGD
+640 FKNKMMGEN
-649 DFNLVLEKRFPNE
+649 DFNFILEKRFSNK

-670 FVFQSIDEVN
+670 FVFKSIEELD
-680 FEKVIFNELG
+680 FEKIIFNELDC
-690 SFAKILRDRKF
+690 FARILRDRKF

-721 YGLKSVKK
+721 YSLKSVRK
-729 FIFKEVGKVL
+729 FIFKELGKLL

-754 KIYLDETIKYKFL
+754 KIYLDETMKYEFL

>member
-1 MYDRRSLNCL
+1 MYDRRALNCL
-11 FFNVFLFFM
+11 FFNTFLFFM

-30 HIFYGLIKS
+30 HIFYGLIKN

-49 AIDFYK
+49 TIDFYK

-63 FSKLPLRG
+63 FSKLPLR
-71 DYILEYVSSMD
+71 DNYIPDYVSSMD
-82 YLYDDIISTLFFY
+82 YLYDDIINVLFFY
-95 KKPYKIQEKD
+95 KKPYKVQEKD

-129 TIFDKLIEVHDYLGI
+129 TIFDRLIEVHDYLTV
-144 NTNSDSGRDSELIA
+144 NTKSDSSYDSELIA
-158 EYIHN
+158 KYIHN
-163 NSLKSKGGFHIFDD
+163 NAPKSKGGFHIFD
-177 NRDKLDQNNIFLE
+177 NKRDKFDQNNIFLE
-190 NKNSIGNFLTNVIDA
+190 NKDSIGNFLTNVIDV
-205 LDLNLKHNPLIGRNR
+205 LDLNHNPLIGRRR

-225 IQVILRK
+225 IQIILRK

-246 KTILIQGLA
+246 KTVLIQGLA
-255 YKIKIENVPKD
+255 YKIKMGNVPKD
-266 LIGYEIYSLDIGRLI
+266 LIGYEIYSLDISRLI
-281 SGTKYRGDLESRI
+281 SGTKYRGDLESRM
-294 NRVLDFLNSRK
+294 NKVLDFLSSRK

-326 SMDVSN
+326 SMDISN
-332 LLKPILTLGK
+332 LLKPILTSGK

-376 GFDDTYNIL
+376 NFEETYNIL

-405 QACITMSQKYIKD
+405 QACIVMSGKYIKD

-430 ELGSKFKLENIKRS
+430 ELGSKFNLENIKRI

-454 KSVVGS
+454 KSIVGS

-485 VHDSLVFDL
+485 LHDSLVFDL
-494 MLNIK
+494 VLNIK

-506 ANRSTIGIFAFVGSS
+506 VNRSTIGIFAFIGTY
-521 GVGKGKLTDILS
+521 GAGKCKLTDILS
-533 EEFKIPKF
+533 QELEIPKF
-541 NINMGEYSDFSSLD
+541 SLNMGEYGDFNSLD
-555 RLIGPVLNNDGHY
+555 RLIGPVLSNDGHY
-568 ESARFFKFLN
+568 ESTRFFKFLN
-578 KSTNSIIFLSDFDKC
+578 KSSNSIIFLSNFDKC
-593 NKRVLNFF
+593 SKRVLDFF
-601 LEGFKTGRIFDGL
+601 LEGFKTGKLFDGL
-614 GKKASLSESL
+614 GKQVSLSESL
-624 IVIGINVENK
+624 IVISINIENS

-640 FKNRMRMGD
+640 FKNNKMTREND
-649 DFNLVLEKRFPNE
+649 SNLILKKRFPNE

-670 FVFQSIDEVN
+670 FVFKPVDELD
-680 FEKVIFNELG
+680 FEKIIFNELNR
-690 SFAKILRDRKF
+690 FASILRDRKF

-706 KSVVDYIRE
+706 KSVIDYIRG
-715 KIYGKG
+715 KVYGKG
-721 YGLKSVKK
+721 HGLKSVKK
-729 FIFKEVGKVL
+729 FIFKEVGKLL

-754 KIYLDETIKYKFL
+754 RIYLDETIKYEFL

>member
-1 MYDRRSLNCL
+1 MYDRRALNCL
-11 FFNVFLFFM
+11 FFNTFLFFM
-20 ESKHLVFTEE
+20 ESRHLVFTEE

-71 DYILEYVSSMD
+71 NYIPDYVSSMD
-82 YLYDDIISTLFFY
+82 YLYDDIISVLFFY

-116 SILDALLNSGFNL
+116 SILDALLSSGFNL
-129 TIFDKLIEVHDYLGI
+129 TIFDKLIEAHDYLAV
-144 NTNSDSGRDSELIA
+144 NTKSASGDSELIA

-163 NSLKSKGGFHIFDD
+163 NAPKRKGGFHIFDD
-177 NRDKLDQNNIFLE
+177 KRDELDQNNIFLE
-190 NKNSIGNFLTNVIDA
+190 SKDSIGNFLTNVIDT
-205 LDLNLKHNPLIGRNR
+205 LDLKYNPLIGRSQ

-246 KTILIQGLA
+246 KTVLIQGLA

-266 LIGYEIYSLDIGRLI
+266 LIGYEIYSLDIGRLV
-281 SGTKYRGDLESRI
+281 SGTKYRGDLESRV
-294 NRVLDFLNSRK
+294 NRVLDFLSSRK

-326 SMDVSN
+326 SMDISN

-376 GFDDTYNIL
+376 NFEDAYNIL

-405 QACITMSQKYIKD
+405 QACILMSQKYIKD

-430 ELGSKFKLENIKRS
+430 ELGSKFKLENIKRI

-454 KSVVGS
+454 KSIVGS
-460 NIFNFEEYDSELL
+460 NIFNFEEYDGELL

-485 VHDSLVFDL
+485 MHDNLVLDL
-494 MLNIK
+494 ILNIK

-506 ANRSTIGIFAFVGSS
+506 ANRSTIGIFAFIGASGS
-521 GVGKGKLTDILS
+521 GKCKLMDILS

-541 NINMGEYSDFSSLD
+541 SLNMGEYNDFNSLD
-555 RLIGPVLNNDGHY
+555 RLIGPVLSNEGYY
-568 ESARFFKFLN
+568 ESTRFFKFLN
-578 KSTNSIIFLSDFDKC
+578 KSSNSIIFLSDFDKC
-593 NKRVLNFF
+593 NKRVLDFF
-601 LEGFKTGRIFDGL
+601 LEGFKTGKLFDGL
-614 GKKASLSESL
+614 GKKVSLSESL
-624 IVIGINVENK
+624 IVISINAESK

-640 FKNRMRMGD
+640 FRNKMAGEN
-649 DFNLVLEKRFPNE
+649 DFNFILKKRLPNE

-670 FVFQSIDEVN
+670 FVFKSIDELD
-680 FEKVIFNELG
+680 FEKIIFNELNY
-690 SFAKILRDRKF
+690 FARILRDRKF

-721 YGLKSVKK
+721 YSLKSVRE
-729 FIFKEVGKVL
+729 FIFKELGKLL

-754 KIYLDETIKYKFL
+754 KIYLDETIKYEFL

>member
-1 MYDRRSLNCL
+1 MYDRRALNCL
-11 FFNVFLFFM
+11 FFNTFLFFM
-20 ESKHLVFTEE
+20 ESRHLVFTEE

-71 DYILEYVSSMD
+71 NYIPDYVSSMD
-82 YLYDDIISTLFFY
+82 YLYDDIISVLFFY

-116 SILDALLNSGFNL
+116 SILDALLSSGFNL
-129 TIFDKLIEVHDYLGI
+129 TIFDKLIEAHDYLAV
-144 NTNSDSGRDSELIA
+144 NTKSASGDSELIA

-163 NSLKSKGGFHIFDD
+163 NAPKRKGGFHIFDD
-177 NRDKLDQNNIFLE
+177 KRDELDQNNIFLE
-190 NKNSIGNFLTNVIDA
+190 SKDSIGNFLTNVIDT
-205 LDLNLKHNPLIGRNR
+205 LDLKYNPLIGRSQ

-246 KTILIQGLA
+246 KTVLIQGLA

-266 LIGYEIYSLDIGRLI
+266 LIGYEIYSLDIGRLV
-281 SGTKYRGDLESRI
+281 SGTKYRGDLESRV
-294 NRVLDFLNSRK
+294 NRVLDFLSSRK

-326 SMDVSN
+326 SMDISN

-376 GFDDTYNIL
+376 NFEDAYNIL

-405 QACITMSQKYIKD
+405 QACILMSQKYIKD

-430 ELGSKFKLENIKRS
+430 ELGSKFKLENIKRI

-454 KSVVGS
+454 KSIVGS
-460 NIFNFEEYDSELL
+460 NIFNFEEYDGELL

-485 VHDSLVFDL
+485 IHDNLVLDL
-494 MLNIK
+494 ILNIK

-506 ANRSTIGIFAFVGSS
+506 ANRSTIGIFAFIGASGS
-521 GVGKGKLTDILS
+521 GKCKLMDILS

-541 NINMGEYSDFSSLD
+541 SLNMGEYNDFNSLD
-555 RLIGPVLNNDGHY
+555 RLIGPVLSNEGYY
-568 ESARFFKFLN
+568 ESTRFFKFLN
-578 KSTNSIIFLSDFDKC
+578 KSSNSIIFLSDFDKC
-593 NKRVLNFF
+593 NKRVLDFF
-601 LEGFKTGRIFDGL
+601 LEGFKTGKLFDGL
-614 GKKASLSESL
+614 GKKVSLSESL
-624 IVIGINVENK
+624 IVISINAESK

-640 FKNRMRMGD
+640 FRNKMAGEN
-649 DFNLVLEKRFPNE
+649 DFNFILKKRLPNE

-670 FVFQSIDEVN
+670 FVF
-680 FEKVIFNELG
+680 
-690 SFAKILRDRKF
+690 
-701 DVFFE
+701 
-706 KSVVDYIRE
+706 KS
-715 KIYGKG
+715 
-721 YGLKSVKK
+721 
-729 FIFKEVGKVL
+729 
-739 IDEILFKKIENSGKI
+739 
-754 KIYLDETIKYKFL
+754 

>member
-1 MYDRRSLNCL
+1 MYDRRALNCL
-11 FFNVFLFFM
+11 FFNTFLFFM
-20 ESKHLVFTEE
+20 ESRHLVFTEE

-71 DYILEYVSSMD
+71 NYIPDYVSSMD
-82 YLYDDIISTLFFY
+82 YLYDDIISVLFFY

-116 SILDALLNSGFNL
+116 SILDALLSSGFNL
-129 TIFDKLIEVHDYLGI
+129 TIFDKLIEVHDYLAV
-144 NTNSDSGRDSELIA
+144 NTKSASGDSELIA

-163 NSLKSKGGFHIFDD
+163 NAPKRKGGFHIFDD
-177 NRDKLDQNNIFLE
+177 KRDELDQNNIFLE
-190 NKNSIGNFLTNVIDA
+190 SKDSIGNFLTNVIDT
-205 LDLNLKHNPLIGRNR
+205 LDLKYNPLIGRSQ

-246 KTILIQGLA
+246 KTVLIQGLA

-266 LIGYEIYSLDIGRLI
+266 LIGYEIYSLDIGRLV
-281 SGTKYRGDLESRI
+281 SGTKYRGDLESRV
-294 NRVLDFLNSRK
+294 NRVLDFLSSRK

-326 SMDVSN
+326 SMDISN

-376 GFDDTYNIL
+376 NFEDAYNIL

-405 QACITMSQKYIKD
+405 QACILMSQKYIKD

-430 ELGSKFKLENIKRS
+430 ELGSKFKLENIKRI

-454 KSVVGS
+454 KSIVGS
-460 NIFNFEEYDSELL
+460 NIFNFEEYDGELL

-485 VHDSLVFDL
+485 IHDNLVLDL
-494 MLNIK
+494 ILNVK

-506 ANRSTIGIFAFVGSS
+506 ANRSTIGIFAFIGASGS
-521 GVGKGKLTDILS
+521 GKCKLMDILS

-541 NINMGEYSDFSSLD
+541 SLNMGEYNDFNSLD
-555 RLIGPVLNNDGHY
+555 RLIGPVLSNEGYY
-568 ESARFFKFLN
+568 ESTRFFKFLN
-578 KSTNSIIFLSDFDKC
+578 KSSNSIIFLSDFDKC
-593 NKRVLNFF
+593 NKRVLDFF
-601 LEGFKTGRIFDGL
+601 LEGFKTGKLFDGL
-614 GKKASLSESL
+614 GKKVSLSESL
-624 IVIGINVENK
+624 IVISINAESK

-640 FKNRMRMGD
+640 FRNKMAGEN
-649 DFNLVLEKRFPNE
+649 DFNFILKKRLPNE

-670 FVFQSIDEVN
+670 FVFKSIDELD
-680 FEKVIFNELG
+680 FEKIIFNELNY
-690 SFAKILRDRKF
+690 FARILRDRKF

-721 YGLKSVKK
+721 YSLKSVRK
-729 FIFKEVGKVL
+729 FIFKELGKLL

-754 KIYLDETIKYKFL
+754 KIYLDKTIKYEFL

>member
-1 MYDRRSLNCL
+1 MYDRRALNCL
-11 FFNVFLFFM
+11 FFNTFLFFM
-20 ESKHLVFTEE
+20 ESRHLVFTEE

-71 DYILEYVSSMD
+71 NYIPDYVSSMD
-82 YLYDDIISTLFFY
+82 YLYDDIISVLFFY

-116 SILDALLNSGFNL
+116 SILDALLSSGFNL
-129 TIFDKLIEVHDYLGI
+129 TIFDKLIEAHDYLAV
-144 NTNSDSGRDSELIA
+144 NTKSASGDSELIA

-163 NSLKSKGGFHIFDD
+163 NAPKRKGGFHIFDD
-177 NRDKLDQNNIFLE
+177 KRDELDQNNIFLE
-190 NKNSIGNFLTNVIDA
+190 SKDSIGNFLTNVIDT
-205 LDLNLKHNPLIGRNR
+205 LDLKYNPLIGRSQ

-246 KTILIQGLA
+246 KTVLIQGLA

-266 LIGYEIYSLDIGRLI
+266 LIGYEIYSLDIGRLV
-281 SGTKYRGDLESRI
+281 SGTKYRGDLESRV
-294 NRVLDFLNSRK
+294 NRVLDFLSSRK

-326 SMDVSN
+326 SMDISN

-376 GFDDTYNIL
+376 NFEDAYNIL

-405 QACITMSQKYIKD
+405 QACILMSQKYIKD

-430 ELGSKFKLENIKRS
+430 ELGSKFKLENIKRI

-454 KSVVGS
+454 KSIVGS
-460 NIFNFEEYDSELL
+460 NIFNFEEYDGELL

-485 VHDSLVFDL
+485 MHDNLVLDL
-494 MLNIK
+494 ILNIK

-506 ANRSTIGIFAFVGSS
+506 ANRSTIGIFAFIGASGS
-521 GVGKGKLTDILS
+521 GKCKLMDILS

-541 NINMGEYSDFSSLD
+541 TLNMGEYSDFNSLD
-555 RLIGPVLNNDGHY
+555 RLIGPVLSNEGYY
-568 ESARFFKFLN
+568 ESTRFFKFLN
-578 KSTNSIIFLSDFDKC
+578 KSSNSIIFLSDFDKC
-593 NKRVLNFF
+593 NKRVLDFF
-601 LEGFKTGRIFDGL
+601 LEGFKTGKLFDGL
-614 GKKASLSESL
+614 GKKVSLSESL
-624 IVIGINVENK
+624 IVISINAESK

-640 FKNRMRMGD
+640 FKNKMAGEN
-649 DFNLVLEKRFPNE
+649 DFNFILKKRLPNE

-670 FVFQSIDEVN
+670 FVFKSIDELD
-680 FEKVIFNELG
+680 FEKIIFNELNY
-690 SFAKILRDRKF
+690 FARILRDRKF

-721 YGLKSVKK
+721 YSLKSVRK
-729 FIFKEVGKVL
+729 FIFKELGKLL

-754 KIYLDETIKYKFL
+754 KIYLDKTIKYEFL

>member
-1 MYDRRSLNCL
+1 
-11 FFNVFLFFM
+11 M

-39 DKVKELLNLC
+39 HKIKELLDLC
-49 AIDFYK
+49 TIDFYK

-63 FSKLPLRG
+63 FSKLPLRDKYIP
-71 DYILEYVSSMD
+71 DYISSMD
-82 YLYDDIISTLFFY
+82 YLYEDIISALFFY

-105 LLWVLVKKRKN
+105 LLWVLVRKRKN
-116 SILDALLNSGFNL
+116 SILDTLLNSGFNL
-129 TIFDKLIEVHDYLGI
+129 TIFDKLIEVHDYLAL
-144 NTNSDSGRDSELIA
+144 NTKSNSGYDSELIA

-163 NSLKSKGGFHIFDD
+163 NAPKSKGGFHIFDD
-177 NRDKLDQNNIFLE
+177 NRDKLDRNNIFLE
-190 NKNSIGNFLTNVIDA
+190 NKDSVGNFLTNVIDS
-205 LDLNLKHNPLIGRNR
+205 LDLNYNPLIGRNQ

-246 KTILIQGLA
+246 KTVLIQGLA
-255 YKIKIENVPKD
+255 YKIKTENVPKD

-281 SGTKYRGDLESRI
+281 SGTKYRGDLESRM

-305 KVMLFID
+305 KVILFID

-326 SMDVSN
+326 SMDISN

-376 GFDDTYNIL
+376 NFEDTYNIL

-391 YERYHNVEYTDEAI
+391 YERHHNVEYTDEAI
-405 QACITMSQKYIKD
+405 QACIIMSQKYIKD

-430 ELGSKFKLENIKRS
+430 ELGSKFKLENIKRV

-454 KSVVGS
+454 KSIVGS
-460 NIFNFEEYDSELL
+460 NIFNFEEYNSELL

-485 VHDSLVFDL
+485 IDDSLVFDL
-494 MLNIK
+494 ILNLK

-506 ANRSTIGIFAFVGSS
+506 TNRSTIGIFAFIGAF
-521 GVGKGKLTDILS
+521 GVGKCKLTDILS
-533 EEFKIPKF
+533 EELKIPKF
-541 NINMGEYSDFSSLD
+541 NINMSEYSDFNSFD
-555 RLIGPVLNNDGHY
+555 RLIGPVLSNDGYY
-568 ESARFFKFLN
+568 ESTRFFKFLN
-578 KSTNSIIFLSDFDKC
+578 KSSNSIIFLSDFDKC
-593 NKRVLNFF
+593 NKRVLEFF
-601 LEGFKTGRIFDGL
+601 LEGFKTGKLFDGL
-614 GKKASLSESL
+614 GKKVSLSESL
-624 IVIGINVENK
+624 IVISVNVESN

-640 FKNRMRMGD
+640 FKNKSTDGN
-649 DFNLVLEKRFPNE
+649 DFNLILEKRFSNE
-662 FLELIDHV
+662 FLELIDCM
-670 FVFQSIDEVN
+670 FVFKSIDELD
-680 FEKVIFNELG
+680 FEKIIFNELNR
-690 SFAKILRDRKF
+690 FARILRDRKF
-701 DVFFE
+701 DIFFE

-729 FIFKEVGKVL
+729 FIFKEVGKLL

-754 KIYLDETIKYKFL
+754 KIYLDETIKYEFL

>member
-1 MYDRRSLNCL
+1 M
-11 FFNVFLFFM
+11 
-20 ESKHLVFTEE
+20 FTEE

-71 DYILEYVSSMD
+71 NYIPDYVSSMD
-82 YLYDDIISTLFFY
+82 YLYDDIISVLFFY

-116 SILDALLNSGFNL
+116 SILDALLSSGFNL
-129 TIFDKLIEVHDYLGI
+129 TIFDKLIEVHDYLAV
-144 NTNSDSGRDSELIA
+144 NTKSASGDSELIA

-163 NSLKSKGGFHIFDD
+163 NAPKRKGGFHIFDD
-177 NRDKLDQNNIFLE
+177 KRDELDQNNIFLE
-190 NKNSIGNFLTNVIDA
+190 SKDSIGNFLTNVIDT
-205 LDLNLKHNPLIGRNR
+205 LDLKYNPLIGRSQ

-225 IQVILRK
+225 IRVILRK

-246 KTILIQGLA
+246 KTVLIQGLA

-266 LIGYEIYSLDIGRLI
+266 LIGYEIYSLDIGRLV
-281 SGTKYRGDLESRI
+281 SGTKYRGDLESRV
-294 NRVLDFLNSRK
+294 NRVLDFLSSRK

-326 SMDVSN
+326 SMDISN

-376 GFDDTYNIL
+376 NFEDAYNIL

-405 QACITMSQKYIKD
+405 QACILMSQKYIKD

-430 ELGSKFKLENIKRS
+430 ELGSKFKLENIKRI

-454 KSVVGS
+454 KSIVGS
-460 NIFNFEEYDSELL
+460 NIFNFEEYDGELL

-485 VHDSLVFDL
+485 IHDNLVLDL
-494 MLNIK
+494 ILNIK

-506 ANRSTIGIFAFVGSS
+506 ANRSTIGIFAFIGASGS
-521 GVGKGKLTDILS
+521 GKCKLLDILS

-541 NINMGEYSDFSSLD
+541 SLNMGEYSDFNSLD
-555 RLIGPVLNNDGHY
+555 RLIGPVLSNEGYY
-568 ESARFFKFLN
+568 ESTRFFKFLN
-578 KSTNSIIFLSDFDKC
+578 KSSNSIIFLSDFDKC
-593 NKRVLNFF
+593 NKRVLDFF
-601 LEGFKTGRIFDGL
+601 LEGFKTGKLFDSL
-614 GKKASLSESL
+614 GKKVSLSESL
-624 IVIGINVENK
+624 IVISINAESK

-640 FKNRMRMGD
+640 FRNKMTGEN
-649 DFNLVLEKRFPNE
+649 DFNFILKKRLPNE

-670 FVFQSIDEVN
+670 FVFKSIDELD
-680 FEKVIFNELG
+680 FEKIIFNELNY
-690 SFAKILRDRKF
+690 FARILRDRKF

-721 YGLKSVKK
+721 YSLKSVRK
-729 FIFKEVGKVL
+729 FIFKELGKLL

-754 KIYLDETIKYKFL
+754 KIYLDKTIKYEFL

>member
-1 MYDRRSLNCL
+1 MYDRRALNCL
-11 FFNVFLFFM
+11 FFNTFLFFM
-20 ESKHLVFTEE
+20 ESRHLVFTEE

-71 DYILEYVSSMD
+71 NYIPDYVSSMD
-82 YLYDDIISTLFFY
+82 YLYDDIISVLFFY

-116 SILDALLNSGFNL
+116 SILDALLSSGFNL
-129 TIFDKLIEVHDYLGI
+129 TIFDKLIEVHDYLAV
-144 NTNSDSGRDSELIA
+144 NTKSASGDSELIA

-163 NSLKSKGGFHIFDD
+163 NAPKRKGGFHIFDD
-177 NRDKLDQNNIFLE
+177 KRDELDQNNIFLE
-190 NKNSIGNFLTNVIDA
+190 SKDSIGNFLTNVIDT
-205 LDLNLKHNPLIGRNR
+205 LDLKYNPLIGRSQ

-225 IQVILRK
+225 IRVILRK

-246 KTILIQGLA
+246 KTVLIQGLA

-266 LIGYEIYSLDIGRLI
+266 LIGYEIYSLDIGRLV
-281 SGTKYRGDLESRI
+281 SGTKYRGDLESRV
-294 NRVLDFLNSRK
+294 NRVLDFLSSRK

-326 SMDVSN
+326 SMDISN

-376 GFDDTYNIL
+376 NFEDAYNIL

-405 QACITMSQKYIKD
+405 QACIFMSQKYIKD

-430 ELGSKFKLENIKRS
+430 ELGSKFRLENTKRI

-454 KSVVGS
+454 KSIVGS

-485 VHDSLVFDL
+485 IHDNLVLDL
-494 MLNIK
+494 ILNIK

-506 ANRSTIGIFAFVGSS
+506 ANRSTIGIFAFIGASGS
-521 GVGKGKLTDILS
+521 GKCKLLDILS

-541 NINMGEYSDFSSLD
+541 SLNMGEYSDFNSLD
-555 RLIGPVLNNDGHY
+555 RLIGPVLSNEGYY
-568 ESARFFKFLN
+568 ESTRFFKFLN
-578 KSTNSIIFLSDFDKC
+578 KSSNSIIFLSDFDKC
-593 NKRVLNFF
+593 NKRVLDFF
-601 LEGFKTGRIFDGL
+601 LEGFKTGKLFDGL
-614 GKKASLSESL
+614 GKKVSLSESL
-624 IVIGINVENK
+624 IVISINAESK

-640 FKNRMRMGD
+640 FRNKMAGEN
-649 DFNLVLEKRFPNE
+649 DFNFILKKRLPNE

-670 FVFQSIDEVN
+670 FVFKSIDELD
-680 FEKVIFNELG
+680 FEKIIFNELNY
-690 SFAKILRDRKF
+690 FARILRDRKF

-721 YGLKSVKK
+721 YSLKSVRK
-729 FIFKEVGKVL
+729 FIFKELGKLL

-754 KIYLDETIKYKFL
+754 KIYLDKTIKYEFL

>member
-1 MYDRRSLNCL
+1 M
-11 FFNVFLFFM
+11 
-20 ESKHLVFTEE
+20 FTEE

-71 DYILEYVSSMD
+71 NYIPDYVSSMD
-82 YLYDDIISTLFFY
+82 YLYDDIISVLFFY

-116 SILDALLNSGFNL
+116 SILDALLSSGFNL
-129 TIFDKLIEVHDYLGI
+129 TIFDKLIEAHDYLAV
-144 NTNSDSGRDSELIA
+144 NTKSASGDSELIA

-163 NSLKSKGGFHIFDD
+163 NAPKRKGGFHIFDD
-177 NRDKLDQNNIFLE
+177 KRDELDQNNIFLE
-190 NKNSIGNFLTNVIDA
+190 SKDSIGNFLTNVIDT
-205 LDLNLKHNPLIGRNR
+205 LDLKYNPLIGRSQ

-246 KTILIQGLA
+246 KTVLIQGLA

-266 LIGYEIYSLDIGRLI
+266 LIGYEIYSLDIGRLV
-281 SGTKYRGDLESRI
+281 SGTKYRGDLESRV
-294 NRVLDFLNSRK
+294 NRVLDFLSSRK

-326 SMDVSN
+326 SMDISN

-376 GFDDTYNIL
+376 NFEDAYNIL

-405 QACITMSQKYIKD
+405 QACILMSQKYIKD

-430 ELGSKFKLENIKRS
+430 ELGSKFKLENIKRI

-454 KSVVGS
+454 KSIVGS
-460 NIFNFEEYDSELL
+460 NIFNFEEYDGELL

-485 VHDSLVFDL
+485 MHDNLVLDL
-494 MLNIK
+494 ILNIK

-506 ANRSTIGIFAFVGSS
+506 ANRSTIGIFAFIGASGS
-521 GVGKGKLTDILS
+521 GKCKLMDILS

-541 NINMGEYSDFSSLD
+541 SLNMGEYNDFNSLD
-555 RLIGPVLNNDGHY
+555 RLIGPVLSNEGYY
-568 ESARFFKFLN
+568 ESTRFFKFLN
-578 KSTNSIIFLSDFDKC
+578 KSSNSIIFLSDFDKC
-593 NKRVLNFF
+593 NKRVLDFF
-601 LEGFKTGRIFDGL
+601 LEGFKTGKLFDGF
-614 GKKASLSESL
+614 GKKVSLSESL
-624 IVIGINVENK
+624 IVISINAESK

-640 FKNRMRMGD
+640 FRNKMAGEN
-649 DFNLVLEKRFPNE
+649 DFNFILKKRLPNE

-670 FVFQSIDEVN
+670 FVFKSIDELD
-680 FEKVIFNELG
+680 FEKIIFNELNY
-690 SFAKILRDRKF
+690 FARILRDRKF

-721 YGLKSVKK
+721 YSLKSVRK
-729 FIFKEVGKVL
+729 FIFKELGKLL

-754 KIYLDETIKYKFL
+754 KIYLDETIKYEFL

>member
-1 MYDRRSLNCL
+1 MYDRRALNCL
-11 FFNVFLFFM
+11 FFNTFLFFM
-20 ESKHLVFTEE
+20 ESRHLVFTEE

-71 DYILEYVSSMD
+71 NYIPDYVSSMD
-82 YLYDDIISTLFFY
+82 YLYDDIISVLFFY

-116 SILDALLNSGFNL
+116 SILDALLSSGFNL
-129 TIFDKLIEVHDYLGI
+129 TIFDKLIEAHDYLAV
-144 NTNSDSGRDSELIA
+144 NTKSASGDSELIA

-163 NSLKSKGGFHIFDD
+163 NAPKRKGGFHIFDD
-177 NRDKLDQNNIFLE
+177 KRDELDQNNIFLE
-190 NKNSIGNFLTNVIDA
+190 SKDSIGNFLTNVIDT
-205 LDLNLKHNPLIGRNR
+205 LDLKYNPLIGRSQ

-246 KTILIQGLA
+246 KTVLIQGLA

-266 LIGYEIYSLDIGRLI
+266 LIGYEIYSLDIGRLV
-281 SGTKYRGDLESRI
+281 SGTKYRGDLESRV
-294 NRVLDFLNSRK
+294 NRVLDFLSSRK

-326 SMDVSN
+326 SMDISN

-376 GFDDTYNIL
+376 NFEDAYNIL

-405 QACITMSQKYIKD
+405 QACILMSQKYIKD

-430 ELGSKFKLENIKRS
+430 ELGSKFKLENIKRI

-454 KSVVGS
+454 KSIVGS
-460 NIFNFEEYDSELL
+460 NIFNFEEYDGELL

-485 VHDSLVFDL
+485 IHDNLVLDL
-494 MLNIK
+494 ILNIK

-506 ANRSTIGIFAFVGSS
+506 ANRSTIGIFALIGASGS
-521 GVGKGKLTDILS
+521 GKCKLMDILS

-541 NINMGEYSDFSSLD
+541 SLNMGEYNDFNSLD
-555 RLIGPVLNNDGHY
+555 RLIGPVLSNEGYY
-568 ESARFFKFLN
+568 ESTRFFKFLN
-578 KSTNSIIFLSDFDKC
+578 KSSNSIIFLSDFDKC
-593 NKRVLNFF
+593 NKRVLDFF
-601 LEGFKTGRIFDGL
+601 LEGFKTGKLFDGL
-614 GKKASLSESL
+614 GKKVSLSESL
-624 IVIGINVENK
+624 IVISINAESK

-640 FKNRMRMGD
+640 FRNKMAGEN
-649 DFNLVLEKRFPNE
+649 DFNFILKKRLPNE

-670 FVFQSIDEVN
+670 FVFKSIDELD
-680 FEKVIFNELG
+680 FEKIIFNELNY
-690 SFAKILRDRKF
+690 FARILRDRKF

-721 YGLKSVKK
+721 YSLKSVRK
-729 FIFKEVGKVL
+729 FIFKELGKLL

-754 KIYLDETIKYKFL
+754 KIYLDETIKYEFL

>member
-1 MYDRRSLNCL
+1 MYDRRALNCL
-11 FFNVFLFFM
+11 FFNTFLFFM
-20 ESKHLVFTEE
+20 ESRHLVFTEE

-71 DYILEYVSSMD
+71 NYIPDYVSSMD
-82 YLYDDIISTLFFY
+82 YLYDDIISVLFFY

-116 SILDALLNSGFNL
+116 SILDALLSSGFNL
-129 TIFDKLIEVHDYLGI
+129 TIFDKLIEVHDYLAV
-144 NTNSDSGRDSELIA
+144 NTKSASGDSELIA

-163 NSLKSKGGFHIFDD
+163 NAPKRKGGFHIFDD
-177 NRDKLDQNNIFLE
+177 KRDELDQNNIFLE
-190 NKNSIGNFLTNVIDA
+190 SKDSIGNFLTNVIDT
-205 LDLNLKHNPLIGRNR
+205 LDLKYNPLIGRSQ

-225 IQVILRK
+225 IRVILRK

-246 KTILIQGLA
+246 KTVLIQGLA

-266 LIGYEIYSLDIGRLI
+266 LIGYEIYSLDIGRLV
-281 SGTKYRGDLESRI
+281 SGTKYRGDLESRV
-294 NRVLDFLNSRK
+294 NRVLDFLSPRK

-326 SMDVSN
+326 SMDISN

-376 GFDDTYNIL
+376 NFEDAYNIL

-405 QACITMSQKYIKD
+405 QACILMSQKYIKD

-430 ELGSKFKLENIKRS
+430 ELGSKFKLENIKRI

-454 KSVVGS
+454 KSIVGS
-460 NIFNFEEYDSELL
+460 NIFNFEEYDGELL

-485 VHDSLVFDL
+485 IHDNLVLDL
-494 MLNIK
+494 ILNIK

-506 ANRSTIGIFAFVGSS
+506 ANRSTIGIFAFIGASGS
-521 GVGKGKLTDILS
+521 GKCKLLDILS

-541 NINMGEYSDFSSLD
+541 SLNMGEYSDFNSLD
-555 RLIGPVLNNDGHY
+555 RLIGPVLSNEGYY
-568 ESARFFKFLN
+568 ESTRFFKFLN
-578 KSTNSIIFLSDFDKC
+578 KSSNSIIFLSDFDKC
-593 NKRVLNFF
+593 NKRVLDFF
-601 LEGFKTGRIFDGL
+601 LEGFKTGKLFDSL
-614 GKKASLSESL
+614 GKKVSLSESL
-624 IVIGINVENK
+624 IVISINAESK

-640 FKNRMRMGD
+640 FRNKMTGEN
-649 DFNLVLEKRFPNE
+649 DFNFILKKRLPNE

-670 FVFQSIDEVN
+670 FVFKSIDELD
-680 FEKVIFNELG
+680 FEKIIFNELNY
-690 SFAKILRDRKF
+690 FARILRDRKF

-721 YGLKSVKK
+721 YSLKSVRK
-729 FIFKEVGKVL
+729 FIFKELGKLL

-754 KIYLDETIKYKFL
+754 KIYLDKTIKYEFL

>member
-1 MYDRRSLNCL
+1 
-11 FFNVFLFFM
+11 M
-20 ESKHLVFTEE
+20 ESRHLVFTEE

-71 DYILEYVSSMD
+71 NYIPDYVSSMD
-82 YLYDDIISTLFFY
+82 YLYDDIISVLFFY

-116 SILDALLNSGFNL
+116 SILDALLSSGFNL
-129 TIFDKLIEVHDYLGI
+129 TIFDKLIEVHDYLAV
-144 NTNSDSGRDSELIA
+144 NTKSASGDSELIA

-163 NSLKSKGGFHIFDD
+163 NAPKRKGGFHIFDD
-177 NRDKLDQNNIFLE
+177 KRDELDQNNIFLE
-190 NKNSIGNFLTNVIDA
+190 SKDSIGNFLTNVIDT
-205 LDLNLKHNPLIGRNR
+205 LDLKYNPLIGRSQ

-225 IQVILRK
+225 IRVILRK

-246 KTILIQGLA
+246 KTVLIQGLA

-266 LIGYEIYSLDIGRLI
+266 LIGYEIYSLDIGRLV
-281 SGTKYRGDLESRI
+281 SGTKYRGDLESRV
-294 NRVLDFLNSRK
+294 NRVLDFLSSRK

-326 SMDVSN
+326 SMDISN

-376 GFDDTYNIL
+376 NFEDAYNIL

-405 QACITMSQKYIKD
+405 QACILMSQKYIKD

-430 ELGSKFKLENIKRS
+430 ELGSKFKLENIKRI

-454 KSVVGS
+454 KSIVGS
-460 NIFNFEEYDSELL
+460 NIFNFEEYDGELL

-485 VHDSLVFDL
+485 IHDNLVLDL
-494 MLNIK
+494 ILNIK

-506 ANRSTIGIFAFVGSS
+506 ANRSTIGIFAFIGASGS
-521 GVGKGKLTDILS
+521 GKCKLLDILS

-541 NINMGEYSDFSSLD
+541 SLNMGEYSDFNSLD
-555 RLIGPVLNNDGHY
+555 RLIGPVLSNEGYY
-568 ESARFFKFLN
+568 ESTRFFKFLN
-578 KSTNSIIFLSDFDKC
+578 KSSNSIIFLSDFDKC
-593 NKRVLNFF
+593 NKRVLDFF
-601 LEGFKTGRIFDGL
+601 LEGFKTGKLFDSL
-614 GKKASLSESL
+614 GKKVSLSESL
-624 IVIGINVENK
+624 IVISINAESK

-640 FKNRMRMGD
+640 FRNKMTGEN
-649 DFNLVLEKRFPNE
+649 DFNFILKKRLPNE

-670 FVFQSIDEVN
+670 FVFKSIDELD
-680 FEKVIFNELG
+680 FEKIIFNELNY
-690 SFAKILRDRKF
+690 FARILRDRKF

-721 YGLKSVKK
+721 YSLKSVRK
-729 FIFKEVGKVL
+729 FIFKELGKLL

-754 KIYLDETIKYKFL
+754 KIYLDKTIKYEFL